1 MKRFTAIL
9 AALLAASCVFSSAV
23 MAIPGETDP
32 ETGYNQYVQDNI
44 RYDALGYAYI
54 DDEDGTRIY
63 YDLNSYGYFVPINNP
78 YDEPSQEP
86 SSEPSVEE
94 PSEEPSSE
102 PSVEESSEEPSTE
115 PSVEESSEE
124 PSSETSVEESSQE
137 PSSEPSVEESS
148 KEPSK
153 QESSKETSKRT
164 DKSEIPLI
172 NYKLDALKMNIALP
186 NDVYAILRSGEQ
198 NEKALEIFKMTA
210 EEAVASLKKSN
221 MYLKA
226 SPEDFAYDI
235 TVTMTQDEDSKTI
248 NNFTELSDKDLI
260 EITNS
265 LTKQKEYTS
274 CTQKKYGDVL
284 YLSLNYHST
293 EDDDDIAGIQN
304 YTVVNGQKIT
314 ITLQTRAKNLSDQQK
329 EILEAVM
336 KSVSFTDIKP
346 PVKADT
352 NEDEIKNMM
361 ILIYT
366 TAGVCIVLFIV
377 LISVLISRSRKKKKL
392 LAEIENNNI
401 AEPKSEKK
409 KSETKNKAEDKT
421 KKKEDKKAEKSD
433 KKQKSKKQDKK
444 KDSKKSE
451 KPKLESKKE
460 ATPIEPKHEKKSEPK
475 TDEKVSETKTEEKP
489 ITDEKAVSAESDYKP
504 EDFSLFDAQP
514 TIEKIEIYN
523 SNDEQTKVN
532 PNLPKAPKYNP
543 PGTLDYITT
552 GVSKTPEQAGIQL
565 TTETF
570 TVPKDKN
577 DIQPIEEETIEPTQV
592 VEDKKPETVESTPV
606 VEDKKPETVEPTPV
620 VKDKKP
626 ETVEPT
632 PVVEDKKLETVE
644 PTPVVEDKKFETA
657 EPVTEQNAHEN
668 KDKSLKSFLGR
679 IKKAVIPEID
689 EDAFEHES
697 TTNSSTE
704 PINDTPKPVIA
715 PAKPIEKPQPIVAP
729 TNPVEKSQPIVA
741 PAKPI
746 EKPQPI
752 VTPAEPVKKAPSAP
766 IKEATTESDISSRY
780 EKLFGKNSS
789 SSENAESFDKTE
801 SRFEKLFGVKNTTEN
816 NENSNDTHTTADNS
830 EVKED
835 SIVFEK
841 PIQNDEENIH
851 NRTPQSTI
859 PSLKTDKETESRFEK
874 LFGKNNPESLSQ
886 SQTKAQ
892 QTTDEINNSEKK

>member
-32 ETGYNQYVQDNI
+32 QTGYNQYVQDNI

-78 YDEPSQEP
+78 YEEPSQEP

-94 PSEEPSSE
+94 PS
-102 PSVEESSEEPSTE
+102 
-115 PSVEESSEE
+115 
-124 PSSETSVEESSQE
+124 QE
-137 PSSEPSVEESS
+137 PSSEPSVVESS
-148 KEPSK
+148 QEPSK
-153 QESSKETSKRT
+153 QESSKETSKRS

-198 NEKALEIFKMTA
+198 NEKALELFKMTA

-265 LTKQKEYTS
+265 LTKQKEYAS

-293 EDDDDIAGIQN
+293 EDGDDIAGIQN

-314 ITLQTRAKNLSDQQK
+314 ITLQTRAKDLSDQQK

-352 NEDEIKNMM
+352 NDDEIKNMM

-377 LISVLISRSRKKKKL
+377 LISVLISRSCKKKKL

-401 AEPKSEKK
+401 SEQKPEKK
-409 KSETKNKAEDKT
+409 NSETKNKAEDKS
-421 KKKEDKKAEKSD
+421 KKKDDKKAEKSD
-433 KKQKSKKQDKK
+433 KKQKPKKQDEK
-444 KDSKKSE
+444 KDSKKPD

-460 ATPIEPKHEKKSEPK
+460 VTSIEPKYEKKSESK
-475 TDEKVSETKTEEKP
+475 TDDKKTETKIE
-489 ITDEKAVSAESDYKP
+489 EKAVSEESAYKFD
-504 EDFSLFDAQP
+504 DFALFDAQP

-523 SNDEQTKVN
+523 SNDEQTKTN

-543 PGTLDYITT
+543 PGTVDYITT

-570 TVPKDKN
+570 TVPKTKN
-577 DIQPIEEETIEPTQV
+577 DIKPIEEETSEKIE
-592 VEDKKPETVESTPV
+592 SAPV
-606 VEDKKPETVEPTPV
+606 VEDKKPEITEPDTH
-620 VKDKKP
+620 D
-626 ETVEPT
+626 T
-632 PVVEDKKLETVE
+632 
-644 PTPVVEDKKFETA
+644 
-657 EPVTEQNAHEN
+657 

-679 IKKAVIPEID
+679 IKKAVVPEID
-689 EDAFEHES
+689 EDAFEHENKINAS
-697 TTNSSTE
+697 TK
-704 PINDTPKPVIA
+704 PIDNTPKPVIA
-715 PAKPIEKPQPIVAP
+715 PAKLVEKPQPIVAP
-729 TNPVEKSQPIVA
+729 VEPVEK
-741 PAKPI
+741 
-746 EKPQPI
+746 PQTI
-752 VTPAEPVKKAPSAP
+752 ANPAEPVKKAPSAP
-766 IKEATTESDISSRY
+766 IKETTTESDIYSRY
-780 EKLFGKNSS
+780 EKLFGKNDS
-789 SSENAESFDKTE
+789 SSENSESLDKTE
-801 SRFEKLFGVKNTTEN
+801 SRFEKLFGVKNSTEN
-816 NENSNDTHTTADNS
+816 NESSDNKQTNANN
-830 EVKED
+830 EPKDD
-835 SIVFEK
+835 SVVFEK
-841 PIQNDEENIH
+841 PIQNDEENVH

-859 PSLKTDKETESRFEK
+859 PALKTESRFEK
-874 LFGKNNPESLSQ
+874 LFGKNDPESLSQ

>member
-32 ETGYNQYVQDNI
+32 QTGYNQYVQDNI

-78 YDEPSQEP
+78 YEEPSQEP

-94 PSEEPSSE
+94 PSPEPSVEEPSQEPSSE
-102 PSVEESSEEPSTE
+102 PSVEEPSQ
-115 PSVEESSEE
+115 E
-124 PSSETSVEESSQE
+124 PSSEPSVEESSQE
-137 PSSEPSVEESS
+137 PSSEPSVVESS
-148 KEPSK
+148 QEPSK
-153 QESSKETSKRT
+153 QESSKETSKRS

-198 NEKALEIFKMTA
+198 NEKALELFKMTA

-293 EDDDDIAGIQN
+293 EDGDDIAGIQN

-314 ITLQTRAKNLSDQQK
+314 ITLQTRAKDLSDQQK

-352 NEDEIKNMM
+352 NDDEIQNMM

-377 LISVLISRSRKKKKL
+377 LISVLISRSCKKKKL

-401 AEPKSEKK
+401 SEQKPEKK
-409 KSETKNKAEDKT
+409 NSETKNKSEDKS
-421 KKKEDKKAEKSD
+421 KKKDGKKAEKSD
-433 KKQKSKKQDKK
+433 KKQKPKKQDKK
-444 KDSKKSE
+444 KDSKKPD

-460 ATPIEPKHEKKSEPK
+460 ATPVEPKYEKNSESK
-475 TDEKVSETKTEEKP
+475 TDDKKTETKIE
-489 ITDEKAVSAESDYKP
+489 EKAVSEESAYKFD
-504 EDFSLFDAQP
+504 DFALFDAQP

-523 SNDEQTKVN
+523 SNDEKTKVN

-543 PGTLDYITT
+543 PGTVDYITT

-570 TVPKDKN
+570 TVPKTKN
-577 DIQPIEEETIEPTQV
+577 DIKPIEEETSEKIESAPV
-592 VEDKKPETVESTPV
+592 VEDKKAETAPV
-606 VEDKKPETVEPTPV
+606 VEDKKPEITEPDTH
-620 VKDKKP
+620 D
-626 ETVEPT
+626 T
-632 PVVEDKKLETVE
+632 
-644 PTPVVEDKKFETA
+644 
-657 EPVTEQNAHEN
+657 

-679 IKKAVIPEID
+679 IKKAVVPEID
-689 EDAFEHES
+689 EDAFEHENTINAS
-697 TTNSSTE
+697 TK
-704 PINDTPKPVIA
+704 PIDNTSKPVIA
-715 PAKPIEKPQPIVAP
+715 PAKLVEKPQPIVAP
-729 TNPVEKSQPIVA
+729 VEPV
-741 PAKPI
+741 

-752 VTPAEPVKKAPSAP
+752 ANPAEPVKKAPSAP
-766 IKEATTESDISSRY
+766 IKETTTESDIYSRY
-780 EKLFGKNSS
+780 EKLFGKNDS
-789 SSENAESFDKTE
+789 SSENSESLDKTE
-801 SRFEKLFGVKNTTEN
+801 SRFEKLFGVKNSTEN
-816 NENSNDTHTTADNS
+816 NESTDNKQTNANNES
-830 EVKED
+830 KDD
-835 SIVFEK
+835 SVVFEK
-841 PIQNDEENIH
+841 PIQNDEENVH

-859 PSLKTDKETESRFEK
+859 PALKTESRFEK
-874 LFGKNNPESLSQ
+874 LFGKNDPESLSQ

>member
-32 ETGYNQYVQDNI
+32 QTGYNQYVQDNI

-78 YDEPSQEP
+78 YEEPSQEP
-86 SSEPSVEE
+86 SSEP
-94 PSEEPSSE
+94 
-102 PSVEESSEEPSTE
+102 
-115 PSVEESSEE
+115 
-124 PSSETSVEESSQE
+124 SVEESSQE
-137 PSSEPSVEESS
+137 PSSEPSVVESS
-148 KEPSK
+148 QEPSK
-153 QESSKETSKRT
+153 QESSKETSKRS

-198 NEKALEIFKMTA
+198 NEKALELFKMTA

-293 EDDDDIAGIQN
+293 EDGDDIAGIQN

-314 ITLQTRAKNLSDQQK
+314 ITLQTRAKDLSDQQK

-377 LISVLISRSRKKKKL
+377 LISVLISRSCKKKKL

-401 AEPKSEKK
+401 SEQKPEKK
-409 KSETKNKAEDKT
+409 NSETKNKAEDKS
-421 KKKEDKKAEKSD
+421 KKKDGKKAEKSD
-433 KKQKSKKQDKK
+433 KKQKPKKQDKK
-444 KDSKKSE
+444 KDSKKPD
-451 KPKLESKKE
+451 KPKLESKKDV
-460 ATPIEPKHEKKSEPK
+460 TSIEPKYEKNSESK
-475 TDEKVSETKTEEKP
+475 TDDKKTETKIK
-489 ITDEKAVSAESDYKP
+489 EKAVSEESAYKFD
-504 EDFSLFDAQP
+504 DFALFDAQP

-543 PGTLDYITT
+543 PGTVDYITT

-570 TVPKDKN
+570 TVPKTKN
-577 DIQPIEEETIEPTQV
+577 DIKPIEEETSEKIESAPV
-592 VEDKKPETVESTPV
+592 VEDKKAETIESAPV
-606 VEDKKPETVEPTPV
+606 VEDKKPEITEPDTH
-620 VKDKKP
+620 D
-626 ETVEPT
+626 T
-632 PVVEDKKLETVE
+632 
-644 PTPVVEDKKFETA
+644 
-657 EPVTEQNAHEN
+657 

-679 IKKAVIPEID
+679 IRKAVVPEID
-689 EDAFEHES
+689 EDAFEHENTINAS
-697 TTNSSTE
+697 TK
-704 PINDTPKPVIA
+704 PIDNTPKPVIA
-715 PAKPIEKPQPIVAP
+715 PAKLVEKPQPIVAP
-729 TNPVEKSQPIVA
+729 VEPV
-741 PAKPI
+741 
-746 EKPQPI
+746 EKPQP
-752 VTPAEPVKKAPSAP
+752 TANPAEPVKKAPSAP
-766 IKEATTESDISSRY
+766 IKETTTESDISSRY
-780 EKLFGKNSS
+780 EKLFGKNDS
-789 SSENAESFDKTE
+789 SSENSESLDKTE
-801 SRFEKLFGVKNTTEN
+801 SRFEKLFGVKNSTEN
-816 NENSNDTHTTADNS
+816 NENSDNKQTNANNES
-830 EVKED
+830 KDD
-835 SIVFEK
+835 SVVFEK
-841 PIQNDEENIH
+841 PIQNDEENVH

-859 PSLKTDKETESRFEK
+859 PALKTESRFEK
-874 LFGKNNPESLSQ
+874 LFGKNDPESLSQ

>member
-32 ETGYNQYVQDNI
+32 QTGYNQYVQDNI

-78 YDEPSQEP
+78 YEEPSQEP

-94 PSEEPSSE
+94 PS
-102 PSVEESSEEPSTE
+102 
-115 PSVEESSEE
+115 
-124 PSSETSVEESSQE
+124 Q
-137 PSSEPSVEESS
+137 
-148 KEPSK
+148 EPSK
-153 QESSKETSKRT
+153 QESSKETSKRS

-198 NEKALEIFKMTA
+198 NEKALELFKMTA

-293 EDDDDIAGIQN
+293 EDGDDIAGIQN

-314 ITLQTRAKNLSDQQK
+314 ITLQTRAKDLSDQQK

-401 AEPKSEKK
+401 SEQKPEKK
-409 KSETKNKAEDKT
+409 NSETKNKAEDKS
-421 KKKEDKKAEKSD
+421 KKKDGKKAEKSD
-433 KKQKSKKQDKK
+433 KKQKPKKQDKK
-444 KDSKKSE
+444 KDSKKPD

-460 ATPIEPKHEKKSEPK
+460 ATPVEPKYEKNSESK
-475 TDEKVSETKTEEKP
+475 TDDKKTETKIE
-489 ITDEKAVSAESDYKP
+489 EKAVSEESAYKFD
-504 EDFSLFDAQP
+504 DFALFDAQP

-543 PGTLDYITT
+543 PGTVDYITT

-570 TVPKDKN
+570 TVPKTKN
-577 DIQPIEEETIEPTQV
+577 DIKPIEEETSEKIESAPV
-592 VEDKKPETVESTPV
+592 VEDKKAENIESAPV
-606 VEDKKPETVEPTPV
+606 VEDKKPEITEPDTH
-620 VKDKKP
+620 D
-626 ETVEPT
+626 T
-632 PVVEDKKLETVE
+632 
-644 PTPVVEDKKFETA
+644 
-657 EPVTEQNAHEN
+657 

-679 IKKAVIPEID
+679 IKKAVVPEID
-689 EDAFEHES
+689 EDAFEHENTINAS
-697 TTNSSTE
+697 TK
-704 PINDTPKPVIA
+704 PIDNTPKPVIA
-715 PAKPIEKPQPIVAP
+715 PAKLVEKPQPIVAP
-729 TNPVEKSQPIVA
+729 VEPV
-741 PAKPI
+741 
-746 EKPQPI
+746 EKPQP
-752 VTPAEPVKKAPSAP
+752 TANPAEPVKKAPSAP
-766 IKEATTESDISSRY
+766 IKETTTESDISSRY
-780 EKLFGKNSS
+780 EKLFGKNDS
-789 SSENAESFDKTE
+789 SSENSESLDKTE
-801 SRFEKLFGVKNTTEN
+801 SRFEKLFGVKNSTEN
-816 NENSNDTHTTADNS
+816 NENSDNKQTNANNES
-830 EVKED
+830 KDD
-835 SIVFEK
+835 SVVFEK
-841 PIQNDEENIH
+841 PIQNDEENVH

-859 PSLKTDKETESRFEK
+859 PALKTESRFEK
-874 LFGKNNPESLSQ
+874 LFGKNDPESLSQ

>member
-1 MKRFTAIL
+1 MSKRAYELKTEVIVMKRFTAIL

-32 ETGYNQYVQDNI
+32 QTGYNQYVQDNI

-78 YDEPSQEP
+78 YEEPSQEP

-94 PSEEPSSE
+94 PSQEPSPEPSVEEPSQEPSPEPSVEEPSQEPSSE
-102 PSVEESSEEPSTE
+102 P
-115 PSVEESSEE
+115 
-124 PSSETSVEESSQE
+124 SVEESSQE
-137 PSSEPSVEESS
+137 PSSEPSVVESS
-148 KEPSK
+148 QEPSK
-153 QESSKETSKRT
+153 QESSKETSKRS

-198 NEKALEIFKMTA
+198 NEKALELFKMTA

-226 SPEDFAYDI
+226 SSEDFAYDI

-265 LTKQKEYTS
+265 LTKQKEYAS

-293 EDDDDIAGIQN
+293 EDGDDIAGIQN

-314 ITLQTRAKNLSDQQK
+314 ITLQTRAKDLSDQQK

-352 NEDEIKNMM
+352 NDDEIKNMM

-377 LISVLISRSRKKKKL
+377 LISVLISRSCKKKKL

-401 AEPKSEKK
+401 SEQKPEKK
-409 KSETKNKAEDKT
+409 NSETKNKSEDKS
-421 KKKEDKKAEKSD
+421 KKKDDKKAEKSD
-433 KKQKSKKQDKK
+433 KKQKPKKQDEK
-444 KDSKKSE
+444 KDSKKPD

-460 ATPIEPKHEKKSEPK
+460 VTSIEPKYEKKSESK
-475 TDEKVSETKTEEKP
+475 TDDKKTETKIE
-489 ITDEKAVSAESDYKP
+489 EKAVSEESAYKFD
-504 EDFSLFDAQP
+504 DFALFDAQP

-543 PGTLDYITT
+543 PGTVDYITT

-570 TVPKDKN
+570 TVPKTKN
-577 DIQPIEEETIEPTQV
+577 DIKPIEEETSEKIE
-592 VEDKKPETVESTPV
+592 SAPV
-606 VEDKKPETVEPTPV
+606 VEDKKAETIESA
-620 VKDKKP
+620 
-626 ETVEPT
+626 
-632 PVVEDKKLETVE
+632 PVVEDKKAEITE
-644 PTPVVEDKKFETA
+644 PDTHDT
-657 EPVTEQNAHEN
+657 

-679 IKKAVIPEID
+679 IKKAVVPEID
-689 EDAFEHES
+689 EDAFEHENKINAS
-697 TTNSSTE
+697 TK
-704 PINDTPKPVIA
+704 PIDNTPKPVIA
-715 PAKPIEKPQPIVAP
+715 PAKLVEKPQPIVAP
-729 TNPVEKSQPIVA
+729 VEPVEK
-741 PAKPI
+741 
-746 EKPQPI
+746 PQ
-752 VTPAEPVKKAPSAP
+752 TTANPAEPVKKAPSAP
-766 IKEATTESDISSRY
+766 IKETTTESDIYSRY
-780 EKLFGKNSS
+780 EKLFGKNDS
-789 SSENAESFDKTE
+789 SSENSESLDKTE
-801 SRFEKLFGVKNTTEN
+801 SRFEKLFGVKNSTEN
-816 NENSNDTHTTADNS
+816 NESSDNKQTNANN
-830 EVKED
+830 EQKDD
-835 SIVFEK
+835 SVVFEK
-841 PIQNDEENIH
+841 PIQNDEENVH

-859 PSLKTDKETESRFEK
+859 PALKTESRFEK
-874 LFGKNNPESLSQ
+874 LFGKNDPESLSQ

>member
-1 MKRFTAIL
+1 MSKRAYELKTEVIVMKRFTAIL

-32 ETGYNQYVQDNI
+32 QTGYNQYVQDNI

-78 YDEPSQEP
+78 YEEPSQEP
-86 SSEPSVEE
+86 SSEP
-94 PSEEPSSE
+94 
-102 PSVEESSEEPSTE
+102 
-115 PSVEESSEE
+115 
-124 PSSETSVEESSQE
+124 SVEESSQE
-137 PSSEPSVEESS
+137 PSSEPSVVESS
-148 KEPSK
+148 QEPSK
-153 QESSKETSKRT
+153 QESSKETSKRS

-198 NEKALEIFKMTA
+198 NEKALELFKMTA

-293 EDDDDIAGIQN
+293 EDGDDIAGIQN

-314 ITLQTRAKNLSDQQK
+314 ITLQTRAKDLSDQQK

-377 LISVLISRSRKKKKL
+377 LISVLISRSCKKKKL

-401 AEPKSEKK
+401 SEQKPEKK
-409 KSETKNKAEDKT
+409 NSETKNKAEDKS
-421 KKKEDKKAEKSD
+421 KKKDGKKAEKSD
-433 KKQKSKKQDKK
+433 KKQKPKKQDKK
-444 KDSKKSE
+444 KDSKKPD
-451 KPKLESKKE
+451 KPKLESKKDV
-460 ATPIEPKHEKKSEPK
+460 TSIEPKYEKNSESK
-475 TDEKVSETKTEEKP
+475 TDDKKTETKIE
-489 ITDEKAVSAESDYKP
+489 EKAVSEESAYKFD
-504 EDFSLFDAQP
+504 DFALFDAQP

-543 PGTLDYITT
+543 PGTVDYITT

-570 TVPKDKN
+570 TVPKTKN
-577 DIQPIEEETIEPTQV
+577 DIKPIEEETSEKIESAPV
-592 VEDKKPETVESTPV
+592 VEDKKAETIESAPV
-606 VEDKKPETVEPTPV
+606 VEDKKPEITEPDTH
-620 VKDKKP
+620 D
-626 ETVEPT
+626 T
-632 PVVEDKKLETVE
+632 
-644 PTPVVEDKKFETA
+644 
-657 EPVTEQNAHEN
+657 

-679 IKKAVIPEID
+679 IRKAVVPEID
-689 EDAFEHES
+689 EDAFEHENTINAS
-697 TTNSSTE
+697 TK
-704 PINDTPKPVIA
+704 PIDNTPKPVIA
-715 PAKPIEKPQPIVAP
+715 PAKLVEKPQPIVAP
-729 TNPVEKSQPIVA
+729 VEPV
-741 PAKPI
+741 
-746 EKPQPI
+746 EKPQP
-752 VTPAEPVKKAPSAP
+752 TANPAEPVKKAPSAP
-766 IKEATTESDISSRY
+766 IKETTTESDISSRY
-780 EKLFGKNSS
+780 EKLFGKNDS
-789 SSENAESFDKTE
+789 SSENSESLDKTE
-801 SRFEKLFGVKNTTEN
+801 SRFEKLFGVKNSTEN
-816 NENSNDTHTTADNS
+816 NENSDNKQTNANNES
-830 EVKED
+830 KDD
-835 SIVFEK
+835 SVVFEK
-841 PIQNDEENIH
+841 PIQNDEENVH

-859 PSLKTDKETESRFEK
+859 PALKTESRFEK
-874 LFGKNNPESLSQ
+874 LFGKNDPESLSQ

>member
-32 ETGYNQYVQDNI
+32 QTGYNQYVQDNI

-78 YDEPSQEP
+78 YEEPSQEP

-94 PSEEPSSE
+94 PS
-102 PSVEESSEEPSTE
+102 
-115 PSVEESSEE
+115 
-124 PSSETSVEESSQE
+124 QE
-137 PSSEPSVEESS
+137 PSSEPSVEEPSQEPSPEPSVEEPSQEPSAEPSVVESS
-148 KEPSK
+148 QEPSK
-153 QESSKETSKRT
+153 QESSKETSKRS

-198 NEKALEIFKMTA
+198 NEKALELFKMTA

-293 EDDDDIAGIQN
+293 EDGDDIAGIQN

-314 ITLQTRAKNLSDQQK
+314 ITLQTRAKDLSDQQK

-352 NEDEIKNMM
+352 NDDEIQNMM

-366 TAGVCIVLFIV
+366 TAGVCILLFIV
-377 LISVLISRSRKKKKL
+377 LISVLISRSHKKKKL

-401 AEPKSEKK
+401 SEQKPEKK
-409 KSETKNKAEDKT
+409 NSETKNKAEDKS
-421 KKKEDKKAEKSD
+421 KKKDDKKAEKSD

-444 KDSKKSE
+444 KDSKKSD

-460 ATPIEPKHEKKSEPK
+460 VTSIEPKYEKKSESK
-475 TDEKVSETKTEEKP
+475 TDDKKTETKIEEKP
-489 ITDEKAVSAESDYKP
+489 ITDEKAVSEESAYKFD
-504 EDFSLFDAQP
+504 DFALFDAQP

-523 SNDEQTKVN
+523 SNDEQTKTN
-532 PNLPKAPKYNP
+532 PDLPKAPKYNP
-543 PGTLDYITT
+543 PGTVDYITT

-570 TVPKDKN
+570 TVPKTKN
-577 DIQPIEEETIEPTQV
+577 DIKPIKEEISENIEP
-592 VEDKKPETVESTPV
+592 TPV
-606 VEDKKPETVEPTPV
+606 VEDKKPETVEPAPIIEG
-620 VKDKKP
+620 KKP

-632 PVVEDKKLETVE
+632 PVVEDKK
-644 PTPVVEDKKFETA
+644 A
-657 EPVTEQNAHEN
+657 EITESDTHDT

-689 EDAFEHES
+689 EDAFEHE
-697 TTNSSTE
+697 TTNNASTE
-704 PINDTPKPVIA
+704 PINDAPKPVIA
-715 PAKPIEKPQPIVAP
+715 PAKPIEKPQPVVTP
-729 TNPVEKSQPIVA
+729 VKPVEKPQPTVA
-741 PAKPI
+741 PVEPV

-752 VTPAEPVKKAPSAP
+752 ANPAEPVKKAPSAP
-766 IKEATTESDISSRY
+766 IKETTTESDISSRY
-780 EKLFGKNSS
+780 EKLFGKNDS
-789 SSENAESFDKTE
+789 SSENTESLDKTE
-801 SRFEKLFGVKNTTEN
+801 SRFEKLFGVKNSTEN
-816 NENSNDTHTTADNS
+816 NESSNNTQANADNNES
-830 EVKED
+830 KDD

-859 PSLKTDKETESRFEK
+859 PSLKTESRFEK
-874 LFGKNNPESLSQ
+874 LFGKNDPESLSQ

>member
-32 ETGYNQYVQDNI
+32 QTGYNQYVQDNI

-78 YDEPSQEP
+78 YEEPSQEP

-94 PSEEPSSE
+94 PSQEPSSE
-102 PSVEESSEEPSTE
+102 PSVEEP
-115 PSVEESSEE
+115 
-124 PSSETSVEESSQE
+124 SQE
-137 PSSEPSVEESS
+137 PSSEPSVEEPSQEPSS
-148 KEPSK
+148 EPSVVESSQEPSK
-153 QESSKETSKRT
+153 QESSKETSKRS

-198 NEKALEIFKMTA
+198 NEKALELFKMTA

-293 EDDDDIAGIQN
+293 EDGDDIAGIQN

-314 ITLQTRAKNLSDQQK
+314 ITLQTRAKDLSDQQK

-377 LISVLISRSRKKKKL
+377 LISVLISRSCKKKKL

-401 AEPKSEKK
+401 SEQKPEKK
-409 KSETKNKAEDKT
+409 NSETKNKAEDKS
-421 KKKEDKKAEKSD
+421 KKKDGKKAEKSD
-433 KKQKSKKQDKK
+433 KKQKPKKQDKK
-444 KDSKKSE
+444 KDSKKPD
-451 KPKLESKKE
+451 KPKLESKKDV
-460 ATPIEPKHEKKSEPK
+460 TSIEPKYEKNSESK
-475 TDEKVSETKTEEKP
+475 TDDKKTETKIE
-489 ITDEKAVSAESDYKP
+489 EKAVSEESAYKFD
-504 EDFSLFDAQP
+504 DFALFDAQP

-543 PGTLDYITT
+543 PGTVDYITT

-570 TVPKDKN
+570 TVPKTKN
-577 DIQPIEEETIEPTQV
+577 DIKPIEEETSEKIESAPV
-592 VEDKKPETVESTPV
+592 VEDKKAETIESAPV
-606 VEDKKPETVEPTPV
+606 VEDKKPEITEPDTH
-620 VKDKKP
+620 D
-626 ETVEPT
+626 T
-632 PVVEDKKLETVE
+632 
-644 PTPVVEDKKFETA
+644 
-657 EPVTEQNAHEN
+657 

-679 IKKAVIPEID
+679 IKKAVVPEID
-689 EDAFEHES
+689 EDAFEHENTINAS
-697 TTNSSTE
+697 TK
-704 PINDTPKPVIA
+704 PIDNTPKPVIA
-715 PAKPIEKPQPIVAP
+715 PAKLVEKPQPIVAP
-729 TNPVEKSQPIVA
+729 VEPV
-741 PAKPI
+741 
-746 EKPQPI
+746 EKPQP
-752 VTPAEPVKKAPSAP
+752 TANPAEPVKKAPSAP
-766 IKEATTESDISSRY
+766 IKETTTESDISSRY
-780 EKLFGKNSS
+780 EKLFGKNDS
-789 SSENAESFDKTE
+789 SSENSESLDKTE
-801 SRFEKLFGVKNTTEN
+801 SRFEKLFGVKNSTEN
-816 NENSNDTHTTADNS
+816 NENSDNKQTNANNES
-830 EVKED
+830 KDD
-835 SIVFEK
+835 SVVFEK
-841 PIQNDEENIH
+841 PIQNDEENVH

-859 PSLKTDKETESRFEK
+859 PALKTESRFEK
-874 LFGKNNPESLSQ
+874 LFGKNDPESLSQ

>member
-32 ETGYNQYVQDNI
+32 QTGYNQYVQDNI

-78 YDEPSQEP
+78 YEEPSQEP

-94 PSEEPSSE
+94 PSQEPSSE
-102 PSVEESSEEPSTE
+102 PSVEEPSQ
-115 PSVEESSEE
+115 E
-124 PSSETSVEESSQE
+124 PSSEPSVEESSQE
-137 PSSEPSVEESS
+137 PSSEPSVVESS
-148 KEPSK
+148 QEPSK
-153 QESSKETSKRT
+153 QESSKETSKRS

-198 NEKALEIFKMTA
+198 NEKALELFKMTA

-293 EDDDDIAGIQN
+293 EDGDDIAGIQN

-314 ITLQTRAKNLSDQQK
+314 ITLQTRAKDLSDQQK

-352 NEDEIKNMM
+352 NDDEIKNMM

-366 TAGVCIVLFIV
+366 TAGVCILLFIV

-401 AEPKSEKK
+401 SEQKPEKK
-409 KSETKNKAEDKT
+409 NSETKNKSEDKS
-421 KKKEDKKAEKSD
+421 KKKDGKKAEKSD
-433 KKQKSKKQDKK
+433 KKQKPKKQDKK
-444 KDSKKSE
+444 KDSKKPD

-460 ATPIEPKHEKKSEPK
+460 ATPVEPKYEKNSESK
-475 TDEKVSETKTEEKP
+475 TDDKKTETKIE
-489 ITDEKAVSAESDYKP
+489 EKAVSEESAYKFD
-504 EDFSLFDAQP
+504 DFALFDAQP

-523 SNDEQTKVN
+523 SNDEQTKTN

-543 PGTLDYITT
+543 PGTVDYITT

-570 TVPKDKN
+570 TVPKTKN
-577 DIQPIEEETIEPTQV
+577 DIKPIEEETSEKIESAPV
-592 VEDKKPETVESTPV
+592 VEDKKAETAPV
-606 VEDKKPETVEPTPV
+606 VEDKKPEITEPDTH
-620 VKDKKP
+620 D
-626 ETVEPT
+626 T
-632 PVVEDKKLETVE
+632 
-644 PTPVVEDKKFETA
+644 
-657 EPVTEQNAHEN
+657 

-679 IKKAVIPEID
+679 IKKAVVPEID
-689 EDAFEHES
+689 EDAFEHENTINAS
-697 TTNSSTE
+697 TK
-704 PINDTPKPVIA
+704 PIDNTPKPVIA
-715 PAKPIEKPQPIVAP
+715 SAKLVEKPQPIVAP
-729 TNPVEKSQPIVA
+729 VEPV
-741 PAKPI
+741 
-746 EKPQPI
+746 EKPQP
-752 VTPAEPVKKAPSAP
+752 TANPAEPVKKAPSAP
-766 IKEATTESDISSRY
+766 IKETTTESDISSRY
-780 EKLFGKNSS
+780 EKLFGKNDL
-789 SSENAESFDKTE
+789 SSENSESLDKTE
-801 SRFEKLFGVKNTTEN
+801 SRFEKLFGVKNSTEN
-816 NENSNDTHTTADNS
+816 NESSDNKQTNANNEPKDGS
-830 EVKED
+830 V
-835 SIVFEK
+835 VFEK
-841 PIQNDEENIH
+841 PIQNDEENVH

-859 PSLKTDKETESRFEK
+859 PALKTESRFEK
-874 LFGKNNPESLSQ
+874 LFGKNDPESLSQ

>member
-32 ETGYNQYVQDNI
+32 QTGYNQYVQDNI

-78 YDEPSQEP
+78 YEEPSQEP
-86 SSEPSVEE
+86 SSEP
-94 PSEEPSSE
+94 
-102 PSVEESSEEPSTE
+102 
-115 PSVEESSEE
+115 
-124 PSSETSVEESSQE
+124 SVEESSQE
-137 PSSEPSVEESS
+137 PSSEPSVVESS
-148 KEPSK
+148 QEPSK
-153 QESSKETSKRT
+153 QESSKETSKRS

-198 NEKALEIFKMTA
+198 NEKALELFKMTA

-293 EDDDDIAGIQN
+293 EDGDDIAGIQN

-314 ITLQTRAKNLSDQQK
+314 ITLQTRAKDLSDQQK

-352 NEDEIKNMM
+352 NDDEIKNMM

-377 LISVLISRSRKKKKL
+377 LISVLISRSCKKKKL

-401 AEPKSEKK
+401 SEQKPEKK
-409 KSETKNKAEDKT
+409 NSETKNKAEDKS
-421 KKKEDKKAEKSD
+421 KKKDGKKAEKSD
-433 KKQKSKKQDKK
+433 KKQKPKKQDEK
-444 KDSKKSE
+444 KDSKKPD

-460 ATPIEPKHEKKSEPK
+460 VTSIEPKYEKNSESK
-475 TDEKVSETKTEEKP
+475 TDDKKTETKIE
-489 ITDEKAVSAESDYKP
+489 EKAVSEESAYKFD
-504 EDFSLFDAQP
+504 DFALFDAQP

-523 SNDEQTKVN
+523 SNDEQTKTN

-543 PGTLDYITT
+543 PGTVDYITT

-570 TVPKDKN
+570 TVPKTKN
-577 DIQPIEEETIEPTQV
+577 DIKPIEEETSEKIESAPV
-592 VEDKKPETVESTPV
+592 VEDKKAETIESAPV
-606 VEDKKPETVEPTPV
+606 VEDKKPEITEPDTH
-620 VKDKKP
+620 D
-626 ETVEPT
+626 T
-632 PVVEDKKLETVE
+632 
-644 PTPVVEDKKFETA
+644 
-657 EPVTEQNAHEN
+657 

-679 IKKAVIPEID
+679 IKKAVVPEID
-689 EDAFEHES
+689 EDAFEHENTINAS
-697 TTNSSTE
+697 TK
-704 PINDTPKPVIA
+704 PIDNTPKPVIA
-715 PAKPIEKPQPIVAP
+715 PAKLVEKPQPIVAP
-729 TNPVEKSQPIVA
+729 VEPV
-741 PAKPI
+741 

-752 VTPAEPVKKAPSAP
+752 ANPAEPVKKAPSAP
-766 IKEATTESDISSRY
+766 IKETTTESDIYSRY
-780 EKLFGKNSS
+780 EKLFGKNDS
-789 SSENAESFDKTE
+789 SSENSESLDKTE
-801 SRFEKLFGVKNTTEN
+801 SRFEKLFGVKNSTEN
-816 NENSNDTHTTADNS
+816 DESSDNKQTNANNEPKD
-830 EVKED
+830 D
-835 SIVFEK
+835 SVVFEK
-841 PIQNDEENIH
+841 PIQNDEENVH

-859 PSLKTDKETESRFEK
+859 PALKTESRFEK
-874 LFGKNNPESLSQ
+874 LFGKNDPESLSQ

>member
-32 ETGYNQYVQDNI
+32 QTGYNQYVQDNI

-78 YDEPSQEP
+78 YEEPSQEP

-94 PSEEPSSE
+94 PSQEPSSE
-102 PSVEESSEEPSTE
+102 PSVEESSQ
-115 PSVEESSEE
+115 E
-124 PSSETSVEESSQE
+124 PSSEPSVVESSQE

-148 KEPSK
+148 QEPSSEPSVVESSQEPSK
-153 QESSKETSKRT
+153 QESSKETSKRS

-198 NEKALEIFKMTA
+198 NEKALELFKMTA

-293 EDDDDIAGIQN
+293 EDGDDIAGIQN

-314 ITLQTRAKNLSDQQK
+314 ITLQTRAKDLSDQQK

-401 AEPKSEKK
+401 SEQKPEKK
-409 KSETKNKAEDKT
+409 NSETKNKAEDKS
-421 KKKEDKKAEKSD
+421 KKKDGKKAEKSD
-433 KKQKSKKQDKK
+433 KKQKPKKQDKK
-444 KDSKKSE
+444 KDSKKPD

-460 ATPIEPKHEKKSEPK
+460 ATPVEPKYEKNSESK
-475 TDEKVSETKTEEKP
+475 TDDKKTETKIE
-489 ITDEKAVSAESDYKP
+489 EKAVSEESAYKFD
-504 EDFSLFDAQP
+504 DFALFDAQP

-543 PGTLDYITT
+543 PGTVDYITT

-570 TVPKDKN
+570 TVPKTKN
-577 DIQPIEEETIEPTQV
+577 DIKPIEEETSEKIE
-592 VEDKKPETVESTPV
+592 SAPV
-606 VEDKKPETVEPTPV
+606 VEDKKPEITEPDTH
-620 VKDKKP
+620 D
-626 ETVEPT
+626 T
-632 PVVEDKKLETVE
+632 
-644 PTPVVEDKKFETA
+644 
-657 EPVTEQNAHEN
+657 

-679 IKKAVIPEID
+679 IKKAVVPEID
-689 EDAFEHES
+689 EDAFEHENTINAS
-697 TTNSSTE
+697 TK
-704 PINDTPKPVIA
+704 PIDNTPKPVIA
-715 PAKPIEKPQPIVAP
+715 PAKLVEKPQPIVAP
-729 TNPVEKSQPIVA
+729 VEPV
-741 PAKPI
+741 
-746 EKPQPI
+746 EKPQP
-752 VTPAEPVKKAPSAP
+752 TANPAEPVKKAPSAP
-766 IKEATTESDISSRY
+766 IKETTTESDISSRY
-780 EKLFGKNSS
+780 EKLFGKNDS
-789 SSENAESFDKTE
+789 SSENSESLDKTE
-801 SRFEKLFGVKNTTEN
+801 SRFEKLFGVKNSTEN
-816 NENSNDTHTTADNS
+816 NESSDNKQTNANN
-830 EVKED
+830 EPKD
-835 SIVFEK
+835 DNIVFEK
-841 PIQNDEENIH
+841 PIQNDEENVH

-859 PSLKTDKETESRFEK
+859 PALKTESRFEK
-874 LFGKNNPESLSQ
+874 LFGKNDPESLSQ

>member
-1 MKRFTAIL
+1 MSKRAYELKTEVIVMKRFTAIL

-32 ETGYNQYVQDNI
+32 QTGYNQYVQDNI

-78 YDEPSQEP
+78 YEEPSQEP
-86 SSEPSVEE
+86 SSEP
-94 PSEEPSSE
+94 
-102 PSVEESSEEPSTE
+102 
-115 PSVEESSEE
+115 
-124 PSSETSVEESSQE
+124 SVEESSQE
-137 PSSEPSVEESS
+137 PSSEPSVVESS
-148 KEPSK
+148 QEPSK
-153 QESSKETSKRT
+153 QESSKETSKRS

-198 NEKALEIFKMTA
+198 NEKALELFKMTA

-293 EDDDDIAGIQN
+293 EDGDDIAGIQN

-314 ITLQTRAKNLSDQQK
+314 ITLQTRAKDLSDQQK

-377 LISVLISRSRKKKKL
+377 LISVLISRSCKKKKL

-401 AEPKSEKK
+401 SEQKPEKK
-409 KSETKNKAEDKT
+409 NSETKNKAEDKS
-421 KKKEDKKAEKSD
+421 KKKDGKKAEKSD
-433 KKQKSKKQDKK
+433 KKQKPKKQDKK
-444 KDSKKSE
+444 KDSKKPD
-451 KPKLESKKE
+451 KPKLESKKDV
-460 ATPIEPKHEKKSEPK
+460 TSIEPKYEKNSESK
-475 TDEKVSETKTEEKP
+475 TDDKKTETKIE
-489 ITDEKAVSAESDYKP
+489 EKAVSEESAYKFD
-504 EDFSLFDAQP
+504 DFALFDAQP

-543 PGTLDYITT
+543 PGTVDYITT

-570 TVPKDKN
+570 TVPKTKN
-577 DIQPIEEETIEPTQV
+577 DIKPIEEETSEKIESAPV
-592 VEDKKPETVESTPV
+592 VEDKKAETIESAPV
-606 VEDKKPETVEPTPV
+606 VEDKKPEITEPDTH
-620 VKDKKP
+620 D
-626 ETVEPT
+626 T
-632 PVVEDKKLETVE
+632 
-644 PTPVVEDKKFETA
+644 
-657 EPVTEQNAHEN
+657 

-679 IKKAVIPEID
+679 IKKAVVPEID
-689 EDAFEHES
+689 EDAFEHENTINAS
-697 TTNSSTE
+697 TK
-704 PINDTPKPVIA
+704 PIDNTPKPVIA
-715 PAKPIEKPQPIVAP
+715 PAKLVEKPQPIVAP
-729 TNPVEKSQPIVA
+729 VEPV
-741 PAKPI
+741 
-746 EKPQPI
+746 EKPQP
-752 VTPAEPVKKAPSAP
+752 TANPAEPVKKAPSAP
-766 IKEATTESDISSRY
+766 IKETTTESDISSRY
-780 EKLFGKNSS
+780 EKLFGKNDS
-789 SSENAESFDKTE
+789 SSENSESLDKTE
-801 SRFEKLFGVKNTTEN
+801 SRFEKLFGVKNSTEN
-816 NENSNDTHTTADNS
+816 NENSDNKQTNANNES
-830 EVKED
+830 KDD
-835 SIVFEK
+835 SVVFEK
-841 PIQNDEENIH
+841 PIQNDEENVH

-859 PSLKTDKETESRFEK
+859 PALKTESRFEK
-874 LFGKNNPESLSQ
+874 LFGKNDPESLSQ

>member
-32 ETGYNQYVQDNI
+32 QTGYNQYVQDNI

-78 YDEPSQEP
+78 YEEPSQEP

-94 PSEEPSSE
+94 PSQEPSSE
-102 PSVEESSEEPSTE
+102 P
-115 PSVEESSEE
+115 
-124 PSSETSVEESSQE
+124 SVEESSQE
-137 PSSEPSVEESS
+137 PSSEPSVVESS
-148 KEPSK
+148 QEPSK
-153 QESSKETSKRT
+153 QESSKETSKRS

-198 NEKALEIFKMTA
+198 SEKALELFKMTA

-293 EDDDDIAGIQN
+293 EDGDDIAGIQN

-314 ITLQTRAKNLSDQQK
+314 ITLQTRAKDLSDQQK

-377 LISVLISRSRKKKKL
+377 LISVLISRSCKKKKL

-401 AEPKSEKK
+401 SEQKPEKK
-409 KSETKNKAEDKT
+409 NSETKNKAEDKS
-421 KKKEDKKAEKSD
+421 KKKDGKKAEKSD
-433 KKQKSKKQDKK
+433 KKQKPKKQDKK
-444 KDSKKSE
+444 KDSKKPD

-460 ATPIEPKHEKKSEPK
+460 ATPVEPKYEKNSESK
-475 TDEKVSETKTEEKP
+475 TDDKKTETKIE
-489 ITDEKAVSAESDYKP
+489 EKAVSEESAYKFD
-504 EDFSLFDAQP
+504 DFALFDAQP

-543 PGTLDYITT
+543 PGTVDYITT

-570 TVPKDKN
+570 TVPKTKN
-577 DIQPIEEETIEPTQV
+577 DIKPIEEETSEKIESAPA
-592 VEDKKPETVESTPV
+592 VEDKKPET
-606 VEDKKPETVEPTPV
+606 
-620 VKDKKP
+620 
-626 ETVEPT
+626 
-632 PVVEDKKLETVE
+632 L
-644 PTPVVEDKKFETA
+644 

-679 IKKAVIPEID
+679 IKKAVVPEID
-689 EDAFEHES
+689 EDAFEHENTINAS
-697 TTNSSTE
+697 TK
-704 PINDTPKPVIA
+704 PIDNTPKPVIA
-715 PAKPIEKPQPIVAP
+715 PAKLVEKPQPTVVPVEPVEKPQPIA
-729 TNPVEKSQPIVA
+729 N
-741 PAKPI
+741 
-746 EKPQPI
+746 
-752 VTPAEPVKKAPSAP
+752 PAELVKETPSAP
-766 IKEATTESDISSRY
+766 IKETTTESDISSRY
-780 EKLFGKNSS
+780 EKLFGKNDS
-789 SSENAESFDKTE
+789 SSENSESLDKTE
-801 SRFEKLFGVKNTTEN
+801 SRFEKLFGVKNSTEN
-816 NENSNDTHTTADNS
+816 NESTDNKQTNANNES
-830 EVKED
+830 KDD

-841 PIQNDEENIH
+841 PIQNDEENVH
-851 NRTPQSTI
+851 DRTPQSTI
-859 PSLKTDKETESRFEK
+859 PALKTESRFEK
-874 LFGKNNPESLSQ
+874 LFGKNDPESLSQ

>member
-32 ETGYNQYVQDNI
+32 QTGYNQYVQDNI

-78 YDEPSQEP
+78 YEEPSQEP

-94 PSEEPSSE
+94 PSQEPSSE
-102 PSVEESSEEPSTE
+102 PSVEEPSQEPSPE
-115 PSVEESSEE
+115 PSVEE
-124 PSSETSVEESSQE
+124 PSQE
-137 PSSEPSVEESS
+137 PSSEPSVEEPSQEPSS
-148 KEPSK
+148 EPSVVESSQEPSK
-153 QESSKETSKRT
+153 QESSKETSKRS

-198 NEKALEIFKMTA
+198 NEKALELFKMTA

-265 LTKQKEYTS
+265 LTKQKEYAS

-293 EDDDDIAGIQN
+293 EDGDDIAGIQN

-314 ITLQTRAKNLSDQQK
+314 ITLQTRAKDLSDQQK

-352 NEDEIKNMM
+352 NDDEIKNMM

-377 LISVLISRSRKKKKL
+377 LISVLISRSCKKKKL

-401 AEPKSEKK
+401 SEQKPEKK
-409 KSETKNKAEDKT
+409 NSETKNKTEDKS
-421 KKKEDKKAEKSD
+421 KKKDDKKAEKSD
-433 KKQKSKKQDKK
+433 KKQKPKKQDKK
-444 KDSKKSE
+444 KDSKKPD

-460 ATPIEPKHEKKSEPK
+460 VTSIEPKYEKNSESK
-475 TDEKVSETKTEEKP
+475 TDDKKTETKIE
-489 ITDEKAVSAESDYKP
+489 EKAVSEESAYKFD
-504 EDFSLFDAQP
+504 DFALFDAQP

-523 SNDEQTKVN
+523 SNDEQTKTN

-543 PGTLDYITT
+543 PGTVDYITT

-570 TVPKDKN
+570 TVPKTKN
-577 DIQPIEEETIEPTQV
+577 DIKPIEEETSEKIE
-592 VEDKKPETVESTPV
+592 SAPV
-606 VEDKKPETVEPTPV
+606 VEDKKPEITEPDTH
-620 VKDKKP
+620 D
-626 ETVEPT
+626 T
-632 PVVEDKKLETVE
+632 
-644 PTPVVEDKKFETA
+644 
-657 EPVTEQNAHEN
+657 

-679 IKKAVIPEID
+679 IKKAVVPEID
-689 EDAFEHES
+689 EDAFEHENKINAS
-697 TTNSSTE
+697 TK
-704 PINDTPKPVIA
+704 PIDNTPKPVIA
-715 PAKPIEKPQPIVAP
+715 PAKLVEKPQPIVAP
-729 TNPVEKSQPIVA
+729 VEPV
-741 PAKPI
+741 

-752 VTPAEPVKKAPSAP
+752 ANPAEPVKKAPSAP
-766 IKEATTESDISSRY
+766 IKETTTESDISSRY
-780 EKLFGKNSS
+780 EKLFGKNDS
-789 SSENAESFDKTE
+789 SSENSESLDKTE
-801 SRFEKLFGVKNTTEN
+801 SRFEKLFGVKNSTEN
-816 NENSNDTHTTADNS
+816 NESSDNKQTNANNEPKDGS
-830 EVKED
+830 V
-835 SIVFEK
+835 VFEK
-841 PIQNDEENIH
+841 PIQNDEENVH

-859 PSLKTDKETESRFEK
+859 PALKTESRFEK
-874 LFGKNNPESLSQ
+874 LFGKNDPESLSQ

>member
-32 ETGYNQYVQDNI
+32 QTGYNQYVQDNI

-78 YDEPSQEP
+78 YEEPSQEP

-94 PSEEPSSE
+94 PSQEPSSE
-102 PSVEESSEEPSTE
+102 PSVEEPSQ
-115 PSVEESSEE
+115 E
-124 PSSETSVEESSQE
+124 PSSEPSVEESSQE

-148 KEPSK
+148 QEPSSEPSVVESSQEPSK
-153 QESSKETSKRT
+153 QESSKETSKRS

-198 NEKALEIFKMTA
+198 NEKALELFKMTA

-293 EDDDDIAGIQN
+293 EDGDDIAGIQN

-314 ITLQTRAKNLSDQQK
+314 ITLQTRAKDLSDQQK

-352 NEDEIKNMM
+352 NDDEIKNMM

-366 TAGVCIVLFIV
+366 TAGVCILLFIV
-377 LISVLISRSRKKKKL
+377 LISVLISRSCKKKKL

-401 AEPKSEKK
+401 SEQKPEKK
-409 KSETKNKAEDKT
+409 NSETKNKSEDKS
-421 KKKEDKKAEKSD
+421 KKKDDKKAEKSD
-433 KKQKSKKQDKK
+433 KKQKPKKQDKK
-444 KDSKKSE
+444 KDSKKPD

-460 ATPIEPKHEKKSEPK
+460 VTSIEPKYEKNSESK
-475 TDEKVSETKTEEKP
+475 TDDKKTETKIE
-489 ITDEKAVSAESDYKP
+489 EKAVSEESAYKFD
-504 EDFSLFDAQP
+504 DFALFDAQP

-543 PGTLDYITT
+543 PGTVDYITT

-570 TVPKDKN
+570 TVPKTKN
-577 DIQPIEEETIEPTQV
+577 DIKPIEEETSEKIESAPV
-592 VEDKKPETVESTPV
+592 VEDKKAETIESAPV
-606 VEDKKPETVEPTPV
+606 VEDKKPEITEPDTH
-620 VKDKKP
+620 D
-626 ETVEPT
+626 T
-632 PVVEDKKLETVE
+632 
-644 PTPVVEDKKFETA
+644 
-657 EPVTEQNAHEN
+657 

-679 IKKAVIPEID
+679 IKKAVVPEID
-689 EDAFEHES
+689 EDAFEHENTINAS
-697 TTNSSTE
+697 TK
-704 PINDTPKPVIA
+704 PIDNTPKPVIA
-715 PAKPIEKPQPIVAP
+715 PAKLVEKPQPIVAP
-729 TNPVEKSQPIVA
+729 VEPV
-741 PAKPI
+741 

-752 VTPAEPVKKAPSAP
+752 VAPVEPVEKPQPTANPAEPVKKAPSAP
-766 IKEATTESDISSRY
+766 IKETTTESDISSRY
-780 EKLFGKNSS
+780 EKLFGKNDS
-789 SSENAESFDKTE
+789 SSENSESLDKTE
-801 SRFEKLFGVKNTTEN
+801 SRFEKLFGVKNSTEN
-816 NENSNDTHTTADNS
+816 NESADNKQTNANNES
-830 EVKED
+830 KDD

-841 PIQNDEENIH
+841 PIQNDEENVH

-859 PSLKTDKETESRFEK
+859 PALKTESRFEK
-874 LFGKNNPESLSQ
+874 LFGKNDPESLSQ

>member
-1 MKRFTAIL
+1 MSKRAYELKTEVIVMKRFTAIL

-32 ETGYNQYVQDNI
+32 QTGYNQYVQDNI

-78 YDEPSQEP
+78 YEEPSQEPSSESSVEEPSQEP

-94 PSEEPSSE
+94 PSQEPSSE
-102 PSVEESSEEPSTE
+102 PSVEEPSQ
-115 PSVEESSEE
+115 E
-124 PSSETSVEESSQE
+124 PSSEPSVEESSQE
-137 PSSEPSVEESS
+137 PSSEPSVVESS
-148 KEPSK
+148 QEPSK
-153 QESSKETSKRT
+153 QESSKETSKRS

-198 NEKALEIFKMTA
+198 NEKALELFKMTA

-293 EDDDDIAGIQN
+293 EDGDDIAGIQN

-314 ITLQTRAKNLSDQQK
+314 ITLQTRAKDLSDQQK

-352 NEDEIKNMM
+352 NDDEIKNMM

-401 AEPKSEKK
+401 SEQKPEKK
-409 KSETKNKAEDKT
+409 NSETKNKAEDKS
-421 KKKEDKKAEKSD
+421 KKKDGKKAEKSD
-433 KKQKSKKQDKK
+433 KKQKPKKQDKK
-444 KDSKKSE
+444 KDSKKPD

-460 ATPIEPKHEKKSEPK
+460 ATPVEPKYEKNSESK
-475 TDEKVSETKTEEKP
+475 TDDKKTETKIE
-489 ITDEKAVSAESDYKP
+489 EKAVSEESAYKFD
-504 EDFSLFDAQP
+504 DFALFDAQP

-543 PGTLDYITT
+543 PGTVDYITT

-570 TVPKDKN
+570 TVPKTKN
-577 DIQPIEEETIEPTQV
+577 DIKPIEEETSEKIE
-592 VEDKKPETVESTPV
+592 SAPV
-606 VEDKKPETVEPTPV
+606 VEDKKAENIESA
-620 VKDKKP
+620 
-626 ETVEPT
+626 
-632 PVVEDKKLETVE
+632 PVVEDKE
-644 PTPVVEDKKFETA
+644 
-657 EPVTEQNAHEN
+657 HEN
-668 KDKSLKSFLGR
+668 TINASTK
-679 IKKAVIPEID
+679 PID
-689 EDAFEHES
+689 
-697 TTNSSTE
+697 N
-704 PINDTPKPVIA
+704 TPKPVIA
-715 PAKPIEKPQPIVAP
+715 PAKLVEKPQPIVAP
-729 TNPVEKSQPIVA
+729 VEPV
-741 PAKPI
+741 
-746 EKPQPI
+746 EKPQP
-752 VTPAEPVKKAPSAP
+752 TANPAEPVKKAPSAP
-766 IKEATTESDISSRY
+766 IKETTTESDISSRY
-780 EKLFGKNSS
+780 EKLFGKNDS
-789 SSENAESFDKTE
+789 SSENSESLDKTE
-801 SRFEKLFGVKNTTEN
+801 SRFEKLFGVKNSTEN
-816 NENSNDTHTTADNS
+816 NESSDNKQTNANNEPKDGS
-830 EVKED
+830 V
-835 SIVFEK
+835 VFEK
-841 PIQNDEENIH
+841 PIQNDEENVH

-859 PSLKTDKETESRFEK
+859 PALKTESRFEK
-874 LFGKNNPESLSQ
+874 LFGKNDPESLSQ

>member
-32 ETGYNQYVQDNI
+32 QTGYNQYVQDNI

-78 YDEPSQEP
+78 YEEPSQEP
-86 SSEPSVEE
+86 SSEPSV
-94 PSEEPSSE
+94 
-102 PSVEESSEEPSTE
+102 V
-115 PSVEESSEE
+115 
-124 PSSETSVEESSQE
+124 ESSQ
-137 PSSEPSVEESS
+137 
-148 KEPSK
+148 EPSK
-153 QESSKETSKRT
+153 QESSKETSKRS

-198 NEKALEIFKMTA
+198 NEKALELFKMTA

-265 LTKQKEYTS
+265 LTKQKEYAS

-293 EDDDDIAGIQN
+293 EDGDDIAGIQN

-314 ITLQTRAKNLSDQQK
+314 ITLQTRAKDLSDQQK

-352 NEDEIKNMM
+352 NDDEIKNMM

-377 LISVLISRSRKKKKL
+377 LISVLISRSCKKKKL

-401 AEPKSEKK
+401 SEQKPEKK
-409 KSETKNKAEDKT
+409 NSETKNKAEDKS
-421 KKKEDKKAEKSD
+421 KKKDDKKAEKSD
-433 KKQKSKKQDKK
+433 KKQKPKKQDEK
-444 KDSKKSE
+444 KDSKKPD

-460 ATPIEPKHEKKSEPK
+460 VTSIEPKYEKNSESK
-475 TDEKVSETKTEEKP
+475 TDDKKTETKIE
-489 ITDEKAVSAESDYKP
+489 EKAVSEESAYKFD
-504 EDFSLFDAQP
+504 DFALFDAQP

-543 PGTLDYITT
+543 PGTVDYITT

-570 TVPKDKN
+570 TVPKTKN
-577 DIQPIEEETIEPTQV
+577 DIKPIEEETSEKIESAPV
-592 VEDKKPETVESTPV
+592 VEDKKAETIESAPV
-606 VEDKKPETVEPTPV
+606 VEDKKPEITEPDTH
-620 VKDKKP
+620 D
-626 ETVEPT
+626 T
-632 PVVEDKKLETVE
+632 
-644 PTPVVEDKKFETA
+644 
-657 EPVTEQNAHEN
+657 

-679 IKKAVIPEID
+679 IKKAVVPEID
-689 EDAFEHES
+689 EDAFEHENKINAS
-697 TTNSSTE
+697 TK
-704 PINDTPKPVIA
+704 PIDNTPKPVIA
-715 PAKPIEKPQPIVAP
+715 PAKLVEKPQPIVAP
-729 TNPVEKSQPIVA
+729 VEPV
-741 PAKPI
+741 

-752 VTPAEPVKKAPSAP
+752 ANPAEPVKKAPSAP
-766 IKEATTESDISSRY
+766 IKETTTESDIYSRY
-780 EKLFGKNSS
+780 EKLFGKNDS
-789 SSENAESFDKTE
+789 SSENSESLDKTE
-801 SRFEKLFGVKNTTEN
+801 SRFEKLFGVKNSTEN
-816 NENSNDTHTTADNS
+816 NESSDNKQTNANN
-830 EVKED
+830 EPKDD
-835 SIVFEK
+835 SVVFEK
-841 PIQNDEENIH
+841 PIQNDEENVH

-859 PSLKTDKETESRFEK
+859 PALKTESRFEK
-874 LFGKNNPESLSQ
+874 LFGKNDPESLSQ

>member
-32 ETGYNQYVQDNI
+32 QTGYNQYVQDNI

-78 YDEPSQEP
+78 YEEPSQEP

-94 PSEEPSSE
+94 PS
-102 PSVEESSEEPSTE
+102 
-115 PSVEESSEE
+115 
-124 PSSETSVEESSQE
+124 QE
-137 PSSEPSVEESS
+137 PSSEPSVEEPSQEPRSEPSVVESS
-148 KEPSK
+148 QEPSK
-153 QESSKETSKRT
+153 QESSKETSKRS

-198 NEKALEIFKMTA
+198 NEKALELFKMTA

-293 EDDDDIAGIQN
+293 EDGDDIAGIQN

-314 ITLQTRAKNLSDQQK
+314 ITLQTRAKDLSDQQK

-401 AEPKSEKK
+401 SEQKPEKK
-409 KSETKNKAEDKT
+409 NSETKNKAEDKS
-421 KKKEDKKAEKSD
+421 KKKDGKKAEKSD
-433 KKQKSKKQDKK
+433 KKQKPKKQDKK
-444 KDSKKSE
+444 KDSKKPD
-451 KPKLESKKE
+451 KPKLESKKDV
-460 ATPIEPKHEKKSEPK
+460 TSIEPKYEKNSESK
-475 TDEKVSETKTEEKP
+475 TDDKKTETKIE
-489 ITDEKAVSAESDYKP
+489 EKAVSEESAYKFD
-504 EDFSLFDAQP
+504 DFALFDAQP

-543 PGTLDYITT
+543 PGTVDYITT

-570 TVPKDKN
+570 TVPKTKN
-577 DIQPIEEETIEPTQV
+577 DIKPIEEETSEKIE
-592 VEDKKPETVESTPV
+592 SAPV
-606 VEDKKPETVEPTPV
+606 VEDKKPEITEPDTH
-620 VKDKKP
+620 D
-626 ETVEPT
+626 T
-632 PVVEDKKLETVE
+632 
-644 PTPVVEDKKFETA
+644 
-657 EPVTEQNAHEN
+657 

-679 IKKAVIPEID
+679 IKKAVVPEID
-689 EDAFEHES
+689 EDAFEHENTINAS
-697 TTNSSTE
+697 TK
-704 PINDTPKPVIA
+704 PIDNTPKPVIA
-715 PAKPIEKPQPIVAP
+715 PAKLVEKPQPIVAP
-729 TNPVEKSQPIVA
+729 VEPV
-741 PAKPI
+741 
-746 EKPQPI
+746 EKPQP
-752 VTPAEPVKKAPSAP
+752 TANPAEPVKKAPSAP
-766 IKEATTESDISSRY
+766 IKETTTESDISSRY
-780 EKLFGKNSS
+780 EKLFGKNDS
-789 SSENAESFDKTE
+789 SSENSESLDKTE
-801 SRFEKLFGVKNTTEN
+801 SRFEKLFGVKNSTEN
-816 NENSNDTHTTADNS
+816 NENSDNKQTNANNES
-830 EVKED
+830 KDD
-835 SIVFEK
+835 SVVFEK
-841 PIQNDEENIH
+841 PIQNDEENVH

-859 PSLKTDKETESRFEK
+859 PALKTESRFEK
-874 LFGKNNPESLSQ
+874 LFGKNDPESLSQ

>member
-1 MKRFTAIL
+1 MSKRAYELKTEVIVMKRFTAIL

-32 ETGYNQYVQDNI
+32 QTGYNQYVQDNI

-78 YDEPSQEP
+78 YEEPSQEP

-94 PSEEPSSE
+94 PSQEPSSE
-102 PSVEESSEEPSTE
+102 P
-115 PSVEESSEE
+115 
-124 PSSETSVEESSQE
+124 SVEESSQE
-137 PSSEPSVEESS
+137 PSSEPSVVESS
-148 KEPSK
+148 QEPSK
-153 QESSKETSKRT
+153 QESSKETSKRS

-198 NEKALEIFKMTA
+198 NEKALELFKMTA

-293 EDDDDIAGIQN
+293 EDGDDIAGIQN

-314 ITLQTRAKNLSDQQK
+314 ITLQTRAKDLSDQQK

-377 LISVLISRSRKKKKL
+377 LISVLISRSCKKKKL

-401 AEPKSEKK
+401 SEQKPEKK
-409 KSETKNKAEDKT
+409 NSETKNKAEDKS
-421 KKKEDKKAEKSD
+421 KKKDGKKAEKSD
-433 KKQKSKKQDKK
+433 KKQKPKKQDKK
-444 KDSKKSE
+444 KDSKKPD
-451 KPKLESKKE
+451 KPKLESKKDV
-460 ATPIEPKHEKKSEPK
+460 TSIEPKYEKNSESK
-475 TDEKVSETKTEEKP
+475 TDDKKTETKIE
-489 ITDEKAVSAESDYKP
+489 EKAVSEESAYKFD
-504 EDFSLFDAQP
+504 DFALFDAQP

-543 PGTLDYITT
+543 PGTVDYITT

-570 TVPKDKN
+570 TVPKTKN
-577 DIQPIEEETIEPTQV
+577 DIKPIEEETSEKIE
-592 VEDKKPETVESTPV
+592 SAPV
-606 VEDKKPETVEPTPV
+606 VEDKKPEITEPDTH
-620 VKDKKP
+620 D
-626 ETVEPT
+626 T
-632 PVVEDKKLETVE
+632 
-644 PTPVVEDKKFETA
+644 
-657 EPVTEQNAHEN
+657 

-679 IKKAVIPEID
+679 IKKAVVPEID
-689 EDAFEHES
+689 EDAFEHENTINAS
-697 TTNSSTE
+697 TK
-704 PINDTPKPVIA
+704 PIDNTPKPVIA
-715 PAKPIEKPQPIVAP
+715 PAKLVEKPQPIVAP
-729 TNPVEKSQPIVA
+729 VEPV
-741 PAKPI
+741 
-746 EKPQPI
+746 EKPQP
-752 VTPAEPVKKAPSAP
+752 TANPAEPVKKAPSAP
-766 IKEATTESDISSRY
+766 IKETTTESDISSRY
-780 EKLFGKNSS
+780 EKLFGKNDS
-789 SSENAESFDKTE
+789 SSENSESLDKTE
-801 SRFEKLFGVKNTTEN
+801 SRFEKLFGVKNSTEN
-816 NENSNDTHTTADNS
+816 NENSDNKQTNANNES
-830 EVKED
+830 KDD
-835 SIVFEK
+835 SVVFEK
-841 PIQNDEENIH
+841 PIQNDEENVH

-859 PSLKTDKETESRFEK
+859 PALKTESRFEK
-874 LFGKNNPESLSQ
+874 LFGKNDPESLSQ

>member
-9 AALLAASCVFSSAV
+9 VALLAASCVFSSAV

-32 ETGYNQYVQDNI
+32 QTGYNQYVQDNI

-78 YDEPSQEP
+78 YEEPSQEP

-94 PSEEPSSE
+94 PSQEPSPE
-102 PSVEESSEEPSTE
+102 PSVEEP
-115 PSVEESSEE
+115 
-124 PSSETSVEESSQE
+124 SQE
-137 PSSEPSVEESS
+137 PSPEPSVVESS
-148 KEPSK
+148 QEPSK
-153 QESSKETSKRT
+153 QESSKETSKRS

-198 NEKALEIFKMTA
+198 NEKALELFKMTA

-293 EDDDDIAGIQN
+293 EDGDDIAGIQN

-314 ITLQTRAKNLSDQQK
+314 ITLQTRAKDLSDQQK

-352 NEDEIKNMM
+352 NDDEIKNMM

-401 AEPKSEKK
+401 SEQKPEKK
-409 KSETKNKAEDKT
+409 NSETKNKAEDKS
-421 KKKEDKKAEKSD
+421 KKKDDKKAEKSD
-433 KKQKSKKQDKK
+433 KKQKPKKQDKK
-444 KDSKKSE
+444 KDSKKPD

-460 ATPIEPKHEKKSEPK
+460 VTSIEPKYEKNSESK
-475 TDEKVSETKTEEKP
+475 TDDKKTETKIE
-489 ITDEKAVSAESDYKP
+489 EKAVSEESAYKFD
-504 EDFSLFDAQP
+504 DFALFDAQP

-543 PGTLDYITT
+543 PGTVDYITT

-570 TVPKDKN
+570 TVPKTKN
-577 DIQPIEEETIEPTQV
+577 DIKPIEEETSEKIESAPV
-592 VEDKKPETVESTPV
+592 VEDKKAENIESAPV
-606 VEDKKPETVEPTPV
+606 VEDKKPEITEPDTH
-620 VKDKKP
+620 D
-626 ETVEPT
+626 T
-632 PVVEDKKLETVE
+632 
-644 PTPVVEDKKFETA
+644 
-657 EPVTEQNAHEN
+657 

-679 IKKAVIPEID
+679 IKKAVVPEID
-689 EDAFEHES
+689 EDAFEHENTINAS
-697 TTNSSTE
+697 TK
-704 PINDTPKPVIA
+704 PIDNTPKPVIA
-715 PAKPIEKPQPIVAP
+715 PAKLVEKPQPIVAP
-729 TNPVEKSQPIVA
+729 VEPV
-741 PAKPI
+741 
-746 EKPQPI
+746 EKPQP
-752 VTPAEPVKKAPSAP
+752 TANPAEPVKKAPSAP
-766 IKEATTESDISSRY
+766 IKETTTESDISSRY
-780 EKLFGKNSS
+780 EKLFGKNDL
-789 SSENAESFDKTE
+789 SSENSESLDKTE
-801 SRFEKLFGVKNTTEN
+801 SRFEKLFGVKNSTEN
-816 NENSNDTHTTADNS
+816 NESSDNKQTNANNES
-830 EVKED
+830 KD
-835 SIVFEK
+835 DNIVFEK
-841 PIQNDEENIH
+841 PIQNDEENVH

-859 PSLKTDKETESRFEK
+859 PALKTESRFEK
-874 LFGKNNPESLSQ
+874 LFGKNDPESLSQ

>member
-1 MKRFTAIL
+1 MSKRAYELKTEVIVMKRFTAIL

-32 ETGYNQYVQDNI
+32 QTGYNQYVQDNI

-78 YDEPSQEP
+78 YEEPSQEP

-94 PSEEPSSE
+94 PSQEPSSE
-102 PSVEESSEEPSTE
+102 PSVEEPSQ
-115 PSVEESSEE
+115 E
-124 PSSETSVEESSQE
+124 PSSEPSVEESSQE
-137 PSSEPSVEESS
+137 PSSEPSVVESS
-148 KEPSK
+148 QEPSK
-153 QESSKETSKRT
+153 QESSKETSKRS

-198 NEKALEIFKMTA
+198 NEKALELFKMTA

-293 EDDDDIAGIQN
+293 EDGDDIAGIQN

-314 ITLQTRAKNLSDQQK
+314 ITLQTRAKDLSDQQK

-377 LISVLISRSRKKKKL
+377 LISVLISRSCKKKKL

-401 AEPKSEKK
+401 SEQKPEKK
-409 KSETKNKAEDKT
+409 NSETKNKAEDKS
-421 KKKEDKKAEKSD
+421 KKKDGKKAEKSD
-433 KKQKSKKQDKK
+433 KKQKPKKQDKK
-444 KDSKKSE
+444 KDSKKPD
-451 KPKLESKKE
+451 KPKLESKKDV
-460 ATPIEPKHEKKSEPK
+460 TSIEPKYEKNSESK
-475 TDEKVSETKTEEKP
+475 TDDKKTETKIE
-489 ITDEKAVSAESDYKP
+489 EKAVSEESAYKFD
-504 EDFSLFDAQP
+504 DFALFDAQP

-543 PGTLDYITT
+543 PGTVDYITT

-570 TVPKDKN
+570 TVPKTKN
-577 DIQPIEEETIEPTQV
+577 DIKPIEEETSEKIESAPV
-592 VEDKKPETVESTPV
+592 VEDKKAETIESAPV
-606 VEDKKPETVEPTPV
+606 VEDKKPEITEPDTH
-620 VKDKKP
+620 D
-626 ETVEPT
+626 T
-632 PVVEDKKLETVE
+632 
-644 PTPVVEDKKFETA
+644 
-657 EPVTEQNAHEN
+657 

-679 IKKAVIPEID
+679 IRKAVVPEID
-689 EDAFEHES
+689 EDAFEHENTINAS
-697 TTNSSTE
+697 TK
-704 PINDTPKPVIA
+704 PIDNTPKPVIA
-715 PAKPIEKPQPIVAP
+715 PAKLVEKPQPIVAP
-729 TNPVEKSQPIVA
+729 VEPV
-741 PAKPI
+741 
-746 EKPQPI
+746 EKPQP
-752 VTPAEPVKKAPSAP
+752 TANPAEPVKKAPSAP
-766 IKEATTESDISSRY
+766 IKETTTESDISSRY
-780 EKLFGKNSS
+780 EKLFGKNDS
-789 SSENAESFDKTE
+789 SSENSESLDKTE
-801 SRFEKLFGVKNTTEN
+801 SRFEKLFGVKNSTEN
-816 NENSNDTHTTADNS
+816 NENSDNKQTNANNES
-830 EVKED
+830 KDD
-835 SIVFEK
+835 SVVFEK
-841 PIQNDEENIH
+841 PIQNDEENVH

-859 PSLKTDKETESRFEK
+859 PALKTESRFEK
-874 LFGKNNPESLSQ
+874 LFGKNDPESLSQ

>member
-9 AALLAASCVFSSAV
+9 VALLAASCVFSSAV

-32 ETGYNQYVQDNI
+32 QTGYNQYVQDNI

-78 YDEPSQEP
+78 YEEPSQEP

-94 PSEEPSSE
+94 PSQEPSPE
-102 PSVEESSEEPSTE
+102 PSVEEP
-115 PSVEESSEE
+115 
-124 PSSETSVEESSQE
+124 SQE
-137 PSSEPSVEESS
+137 PSPEPSVVESS
-148 KEPSK
+148 QEPSK
-153 QESSKETSKRT
+153 QESSKETSKRS

-198 NEKALEIFKMTA
+198 NEKALELFKMTA

-293 EDDDDIAGIQN
+293 EDGDDIAGIQN

-314 ITLQTRAKNLSDQQK
+314 ITLQTRAKDLSDQQK

-352 NEDEIKNMM
+352 NDDEIKNMM

-401 AEPKSEKK
+401 SEQKPEKK
-409 KSETKNKAEDKT
+409 NSETKNKAEDKS
-421 KKKEDKKAEKSD
+421 KKKDDKKAEKSD
-433 KKQKSKKQDKK
+433 KKQKPKKQDKK
-444 KDSKKSE
+444 KDSKKPD

-460 ATPIEPKHEKKSEPK
+460 VTSIEPKYEKNSESK
-475 TDEKVSETKTEEKP
+475 TDDKKTETKIE
-489 ITDEKAVSAESDYKP
+489 EKAVSEESAYKFD
-504 EDFSLFDAQP
+504 DFALFDAQP

-543 PGTLDYITT
+543 PGTVDYITT

-570 TVPKDKN
+570 TVPKTKN
-577 DIQPIEEETIEPTQV
+577 DIKPIEEETSEKIESSPV
-592 VEDKKPETVESTPV
+592 VEDKKAETIESAPV
-606 VEDKKPETVEPTPV
+606 VEDKKPEITEPDTH
-620 VKDKKP
+620 D
-626 ETVEPT
+626 T
-632 PVVEDKKLETVE
+632 
-644 PTPVVEDKKFETA
+644 
-657 EPVTEQNAHEN
+657 

-679 IKKAVIPEID
+679 IKKAVVPEID
-689 EDAFEHES
+689 EDAFEHENTINAS
-697 TTNSSTE
+697 TK
-704 PINDTPKPVIA
+704 PIDNTPKPVIA
-715 PAKPIEKPQPIVAP
+715 PAKLVEKPQPIVAP
-729 TNPVEKSQPIVA
+729 VEPV
-741 PAKPI
+741 
-746 EKPQPI
+746 EKPQP
-752 VTPAEPVKKAPSAP
+752 TANPAEPVKKAPSAP
-766 IKEATTESDISSRY
+766 IKETTTESDISSRY
-780 EKLFGKNSS
+780 EKLFGKNDS
-789 SSENAESFDKTE
+789 SSENSESLDKTE
-801 SRFEKLFGVKNTTEN
+801 SRFEKLFGVKNSTEN
-816 NENSNDTHTTADNS
+816 NESSDNKQTNANN
-830 EVKED
+830 EPKD
-835 SIVFEK
+835 DNIVFEK
-841 PIQNDEENIH
+841 PIQNDEENVH

-859 PSLKTDKETESRFEK
+859 PALKTESRFEK
-874 LFGKNNPESLSQ
+874 LFGKNDPESLSQ

>member
-32 ETGYNQYVQDNI
+32 QTGYNQYVQDNI

-78 YDEPSQEP
+78 YEEPSQEP

-94 PSEEPSSE
+94 PSQEPSSE
-102 PSVEESSEEPSTE
+102 PSVEEP
-115 PSVEESSEE
+115 
-124 PSSETSVEESSQE
+124 SQE
-137 PSSEPSVEESS
+137 PSSEPSVEEPSQEPSS
-148 KEPSK
+148 EPSVVESSQEPSK
-153 QESSKETSKRT
+153 QESSKETSKRS

-198 NEKALEIFKMTA
+198 NEKALELFKMTA

-293 EDDDDIAGIQN
+293 EDGDDIAGIQN

-314 ITLQTRAKNLSDQQK
+314 ITLQTRAKDLSDQQK

-377 LISVLISRSRKKKKL
+377 LISVLISRSCKKKKL

-401 AEPKSEKK
+401 SEQKPEKK
-409 KSETKNKAEDKT
+409 NSETKNKAEDKS
-421 KKKEDKKAEKSD
+421 KKKDGKKAEKSD
-433 KKQKSKKQDKK
+433 KKQKPKKQDKK
-444 KDSKKSE
+444 KDSKKPD

-460 ATPIEPKHEKKSEPK
+460 ATPVEPKYEKNSESK
-475 TDEKVSETKTEEKP
+475 TDDKKTETKIE
-489 ITDEKAVSAESDYKP
+489 EKAVSEESAYKFD
-504 EDFSLFDAQP
+504 DFALFDAQP

-543 PGTLDYITT
+543 PGTVDYITT

-570 TVPKDKN
+570 TVPKTKN
-577 DIQPIEEETIEPTQV
+577 DIKPIEEETSEKIESAPV
-592 VEDKKPETVESTPV
+592 VEDKKAENIESAPV
-606 VEDKKPETVEPTPV
+606 VEDKKPEITEPDTH
-620 VKDKKP
+620 D
-626 ETVEPT
+626 T
-632 PVVEDKKLETVE
+632 
-644 PTPVVEDKKFETA
+644 
-657 EPVTEQNAHEN
+657 

-679 IKKAVIPEID
+679 IKKAVVPEID
-689 EDAFEHES
+689 EDAFEHENTINAS
-697 TTNSSTE
+697 TK
-704 PINDTPKPVIA
+704 PIDNTPKPVIA
-715 PAKPIEKPQPIVAP
+715 PAKLVEKPQPIVAP
-729 TNPVEKSQPIVA
+729 VEPV
-741 PAKPI
+741 
-746 EKPQPI
+746 EKPQP
-752 VTPAEPVKKAPSAP
+752 TANPAEPVKKAPSAP
-766 IKEATTESDISSRY
+766 IKETTTESDISSRY
-780 EKLFGKNSS
+780 GKLFGKNDS
-789 SSENAESFDKTE
+789 SSENSESLDKTE
-801 SRFEKLFGVKNTTEN
+801 SRFEKLFGVKNSTEN
-816 NENSNDTHTTADNS
+816 NENSDNKQTNANNES
-830 EVKED
+830 KDD
-835 SIVFEK
+835 SVVFEK
-841 PIQNDEENIH
+841 PIQNDEENVH

-859 PSLKTDKETESRFEK
+859 PALKTESRFEK
-874 LFGKNNPESLSQ
+874 LFGKNDPESLSQ

>member
-32 ETGYNQYVQDNI
+32 QTGYNQYVQDNI

-78 YDEPSQEP
+78 YEEPSQEP

-94 PSEEPSSE
+94 PSQEPSPE
-102 PSVEESSEEPSTE
+102 PSVEEP
-115 PSVEESSEE
+115 
-124 PSSETSVEESSQE
+124 SQE
-137 PSSEPSVEESS
+137 PSPEPSVVESS
-148 KEPSK
+148 QEPSK
-153 QESSKETSKRT
+153 QESSKETSKRS

-198 NEKALEIFKMTA
+198 NEKALELFKMTA

-265 LTKQKEYTS
+265 LTKQKEYAS

-293 EDDDDIAGIQN
+293 EDGDDIAGIQN

-314 ITLQTRAKNLSDQQK
+314 ITLQTRAKDLSDQQK

-352 NEDEIKNMM
+352 NDDEIKNMM

-366 TAGVCIVLFIV
+366 TAGVCILLFIV

-401 AEPKSEKK
+401 SEQKPEKK
-409 KSETKNKAEDKT
+409 NSETKNKAEDKS
-421 KKKEDKKAEKSD
+421 KKKDGKKAEKSD
-433 KKQKSKKQDKK
+433 KKQKPKKQDKK
-444 KDSKKSE
+444 KDSKKPD

-460 ATPIEPKHEKKSEPK
+460 VTSIEPKYEKNSESK
-475 TDEKVSETKTEEKP
+475 TDDKKTETKIE
-489 ITDEKAVSAESDYKP
+489 EKAVSEESAYKFD
-504 EDFSLFDAQP
+504 DFALFDAQP

-543 PGTLDYITT
+543 PGTVDYITT

-570 TVPKDKN
+570 TVPKTKN
-577 DIQPIEEETIEPTQV
+577 DIKPIEEETSEKIESAPV
-592 VEDKKPETVESTPV
+592 VEDKKAETIESAPV
-606 VEDKKPETVEPTPV
+606 VEDKKPEITEPDTH
-620 VKDKKP
+620 D
-626 ETVEPT
+626 T
-632 PVVEDKKLETVE
+632 
-644 PTPVVEDKKFETA
+644 
-657 EPVTEQNAHEN
+657 

-679 IKKAVIPEID
+679 IKKAVVPEID
-689 EDAFEHES
+689 EDAFEHENTINAS
-697 TTNSSTE
+697 TK
-704 PINDTPKPVIA
+704 PIDNTPKPVIA
-715 PAKPIEKPQPIVAP
+715 PAKLVEKPQPIVAP
-729 TNPVEKSQPIVA
+729 VEAV
-741 PAKPI
+741 
-746 EKPQPI
+746 EKPQP
-752 VTPAEPVKKAPSAP
+752 TANPAEPVKKAPSAP
-766 IKEATTESDISSRY
+766 IKETTTESDISSRY
-780 EKLFGKNSS
+780 EKLFGKNDS
-789 SSENAESFDKTE
+789 SSENSESLDKTE
-801 SRFEKLFGVKNTTEN
+801 SRFEKLFGVKNSTEN
-816 NENSNDTHTTADNS
+816 NESSDNKQTNANN
-830 EVKED
+830 EPKDD
-835 SIVFEK
+835 SVVFEK
-841 PIQNDEENIH
+841 PIQNDEENVH

-859 PSLKTDKETESRFEK
+859 PALKTESRFEK
-874 LFGKNNPESLSQ
+874 LFGKNDPESLSQ

>member
-32 ETGYNQYVQDNI
+32 QTGYNQYVQDNI

-78 YDEPSQEP
+78 YEEQSQEPSSEPSVEEPSQEP

-94 PSEEPSSE
+94 PSQEPSSE
-102 PSVEESSEEPSTE
+102 PSVEEP
-115 PSVEESSEE
+115 
-124 PSSETSVEESSQE
+124 SQE
-137 PSSEPSVEESS
+137 PSSEPSVEEPSQEPSS
-148 KEPSK
+148 EPSVVESSQEPSK
-153 QESSKETSKRT
+153 QESSKETSKRS

-198 NEKALEIFKMTA
+198 NEKALELFKMTA

-293 EDDDDIAGIQN
+293 EDGDDIAGIQN

-314 ITLQTRAKNLSDQQK
+314 ITLQTRAKDLSDQQK

-377 LISVLISRSRKKKKL
+377 LISVLISRSCKKKKL

-401 AEPKSEKK
+401 SEQKPEKK
-409 KSETKNKAEDKT
+409 NSETKNKAEDKS
-421 KKKEDKKAEKSD
+421 KKKDGKKAEKSD
-433 KKQKSKKQDKK
+433 KKQKPKKQDKK
-444 KDSKKSE
+444 KDSKKPD
-451 KPKLESKKE
+451 KPKLESKKDV
-460 ATPIEPKHEKKSEPK
+460 TSIEPKYEKNSESK
-475 TDEKVSETKTEEKP
+475 TDDKKTETKIE
-489 ITDEKAVSAESDYKP
+489 EKAVSEESAYKFD
-504 EDFSLFDAQP
+504 DFALFDAQP

-543 PGTLDYITT
+543 PGTVDYITT

-570 TVPKDKN
+570 TVPKTKN
-577 DIQPIEEETIEPTQV
+577 DIKPIEEETSEKIESAPV
-592 VEDKKPETVESTPV
+592 VEDKKAETIESAPV
-606 VEDKKPETVEPTPV
+606 VEDKKPEITEPDTH
-620 VKDKKP
+620 D
-626 ETVEPT
+626 T
-632 PVVEDKKLETVE
+632 
-644 PTPVVEDKKFETA
+644 
-657 EPVTEQNAHEN
+657 

-679 IKKAVIPEID
+679 IKKAVVPEID
-689 EDAFEHES
+689 EDAFEHENTINAS
-697 TTNSSTE
+697 TK
-704 PINDTPKPVIA
+704 PIDNTPKPVIA
-715 PAKPIEKPQPIVAP
+715 PAKLVEKPQPIVAP
-729 TNPVEKSQPIVA
+729 VEPV
-741 PAKPI
+741 
-746 EKPQPI
+746 EKPQP
-752 VTPAEPVKKAPSAP
+752 TANPAEPVKKAPSAP
-766 IKEATTESDISSRY
+766 IKETTTESDISSRY
-780 EKLFGKNSS
+780 EKLFGKNDS
-789 SSENAESFDKTE
+789 SSENSESLDKTE
-801 SRFEKLFGVKNTTEN
+801 SRFEKLFGVKNSTEN
-816 NENSNDTHTTADNS
+816 NENSDNKQTNANNEPKDGS
-830 EVKED
+830 V
-835 SIVFEK
+835 VFEK
-841 PIQNDEENIH
+841 PIQNDEENVH

-859 PSLKTDKETESRFEK
+859 PALKTESRFEK
-874 LFGKNNPESLSQ
+874 LFGKNDPESLSQ

>member
-32 ETGYNQYVQDNI
+32 QTGYNQYVQDNI

-78 YDEPSQEP
+78 YEEPSQEP

-94 PSEEPSSE
+94 PSQEPSPE
-102 PSVEESSEEPSTE
+102 PSVEEP
-115 PSVEESSEE
+115 
-124 PSSETSVEESSQE
+124 SQE
-137 PSSEPSVEESS
+137 PSSEPSVEEPSQEPSS
-148 KEPSK
+148 EPSVVESSQEPSK
-153 QESSKETSKRT
+153 QESSKETSKRS

-198 NEKALEIFKMTA
+198 NEKALELFKMTA

-265 LTKQKEYTS
+265 LTKQKEYAS

-293 EDDDDIAGIQN
+293 EDGDDIAGIQN

-314 ITLQTRAKNLSDQQK
+314 ITLQTRAKDLSDQQK

-352 NEDEIKNMM
+352 NDDEIKNMM

-377 LISVLISRSRKKKKL
+377 LISVLISRSCKKKKL

-401 AEPKSEKK
+401 SEQKPEKK
-409 KSETKNKAEDKT
+409 NSETKNKSEDKS
-421 KKKEDKKAEKSD
+421 KKKDDKKAEKSD
-433 KKQKSKKQDKK
+433 KKQKPKKQDEK
-444 KDSKKSE
+444 KDSKKPD

-460 ATPIEPKHEKKSEPK
+460 VTSIEPKYEKKSESK
-475 TDEKVSETKTEEKP
+475 TDDKKTETK
-489 ITDEKAVSAESDYKP
+489 IDEKAVSEESAYKFD
-504 EDFSLFDAQP
+504 DFALFDAQP

-543 PGTLDYITT
+543 PGTVDYITT

-570 TVPKDKN
+570 TVPKTKN
-577 DIQPIEEETIEPTQV
+577 DIKPIEEETSEKIESAPV
-592 VEDKKPETVESTPV
+592 VEDKKAETIESAPV
-606 VEDKKPETVEPTPV
+606 VEDKKPEITEPDTH
-620 VKDKKP
+620 D
-626 ETVEPT
+626 T
-632 PVVEDKKLETVE
+632 
-644 PTPVVEDKKFETA
+644 
-657 EPVTEQNAHEN
+657 

-679 IKKAVIPEID
+679 IKKAVVPEID
-689 EDAFEHES
+689 EDAFEHENKINAS
-697 TTNSSTE
+697 TK
-704 PINDTPKPVIA
+704 PIDNTPKPVIA
-715 PAKPIEKPQPIVAP
+715 PAKLVEKPQPIVAP
-729 TNPVEKSQPIVA
+729 VEPVEK
-741 PAKPI
+741 
-746 EKPQPI
+746 PQTI
-752 VTPAEPVKKAPSAP
+752 ANPAEPVKKAPSAP
-766 IKEATTESDISSRY
+766 IKETTTESDIYSRY
-780 EKLFGKNSS
+780 EKLFGKNDS
-789 SSENAESFDKTE
+789 SSENSESLDKTE
-801 SRFEKLFGVKNTTEN
+801 SRFEKLFGVKNSTEN
-816 NENSNDTHTTADNS
+816 NESSDNKQTNANN
-830 EVKED
+830 EPKDD
-835 SIVFEK
+835 SVVFEK
-841 PIQNDEENIH
+841 PIQNDEENVH

-859 PSLKTDKETESRFEK
+859 PALKTESRFEK
-874 LFGKNNPESLSQ
+874 LFGKNDPESLSQ

>member
-1 MKRFTAIL
+1 MSKRAYELKTEVIVMKRFTAIL
-9 AALLAASCVFSSAV
+9 AALLAASCVFSSVV

-32 ETGYNQYVQDNI
+32 QTGYNQYVQDNI

-78 YDEPSQEP
+78 YEEPSQEP

-94 PSEEPSSE
+94 PSQEPSSE
-102 PSVEESSEEPSTE
+102 P
-115 PSVEESSEE
+115 
-124 PSSETSVEESSQE
+124 SVEESSQE
-137 PSSEPSVEESS
+137 PSSEPSVVESS
-148 KEPSK
+148 QEPSK
-153 QESSKETSKRT
+153 QESSKETSKRS

-198 NEKALEIFKMTA
+198 NEKALELFKMTA

-293 EDDDDIAGIQN
+293 EDGDDIAGIQN

-314 ITLQTRAKNLSDQQK
+314 ITLQTRAKDLSDQQK

-377 LISVLISRSRKKKKL
+377 LISVLISRSCKKKKL

-401 AEPKSEKK
+401 SEQKPEKK
-409 KSETKNKAEDKT
+409 NSETKNKAEDKS
-421 KKKEDKKAEKSD
+421 KKKDGKKAEKSD
-433 KKQKSKKQDKK
+433 KKQKPKKQDKK
-444 KDSKKSE
+444 KDSKKPD
-451 KPKLESKKE
+451 KPKLESKKDV
-460 ATPIEPKHEKKSEPK
+460 TSIEPKYEKNSESNTDDKK
-475 TDEKVSETKTEEKP
+475 TETKIE
-489 ITDEKAVSAESDYKP
+489 EKAVSEESAYKFD
-504 EDFSLFDAQP
+504 DFALFDAQP

-543 PGTLDYITT
+543 PGTVDYITT

-570 TVPKDKN
+570 TVPKTKN
-577 DIQPIEEETIEPTQV
+577 DIKPIEEETSEKIESAPV
-592 VEDKKPETVESTPV
+592 VEDKKAETIESAPV
-606 VEDKKPETVEPTPV
+606 VEDKKPEITEPDTH
-620 VKDKKP
+620 D
-626 ETVEPT
+626 T
-632 PVVEDKKLETVE
+632 
-644 PTPVVEDKKFETA
+644 
-657 EPVTEQNAHEN
+657 

-679 IKKAVIPEID
+679 IKKAVVPEID
-689 EDAFEHES
+689 EDAFEHENTINAS
-697 TTNSSTE
+697 TK
-704 PINDTPKPVIA
+704 PIDNTPKPVIA
-715 PAKPIEKPQPIVAP
+715 PAKLVEKPQPIVAP
-729 TNPVEKSQPIVA
+729 VEPV
-741 PAKPI
+741 
-746 EKPQPI
+746 EKPQP
-752 VTPAEPVKKAPSAP
+752 TANPAEPVKKAPSAP
-766 IKEATTESDISSRY
+766 IKETTTESDIYSRY
-780 EKLFGKNSS
+780 EKLFGKNDS
-789 SSENAESFDKTE
+789 SSENSESLDKTE
-801 SRFEKLFGVKNTTEN
+801 SRFEKLFGVKNSTEN
-816 NENSNDTHTTADNS
+816 NENSDNKQTNANN
-830 EVKED
+830 EPKDD
-835 SIVFEK
+835 SVVFEK
-841 PIQNDEENIH
+841 PIQNDEENVH

-859 PSLKTDKETESRFEK
+859 PALKTESRFEK
-874 LFGKNNPESLSQ
+874 LFGKNDPESLSQ

>member
-32 ETGYNQYVQDNI
+32 QTGYNQYVQDNI

-78 YDEPSQEP
+78 YEEPSQEP

-94 PSEEPSSE
+94 PSQEPSPE
-102 PSVEESSEEPSTE
+102 PSVEEP
-115 PSVEESSEE
+115 
-124 PSSETSVEESSQE
+124 SQE
-137 PSSEPSVEESS
+137 PSSEPSVVESS
-148 KEPSK
+148 QEPSK
-153 QESSKETSKRT
+153 QESSKETSKRS

-198 NEKALEIFKMTA
+198 NEKALELFKMTA

-293 EDDDDIAGIQN
+293 EDGDDIAGIQN

-314 ITLQTRAKNLSDQQK
+314 ITLQTRAKDLSDQQK

-352 NEDEIKNMM
+352 NDDEIKNMM

-377 LISVLISRSRKKKKL
+377 LISVLISRSCKKKKL

-401 AEPKSEKK
+401 SEQKPEKK
-409 KSETKNKAEDKT
+409 NSETKNKSEDKS
-421 KKKEDKKAEKSD
+421 KKKDDKKAEKSD
-433 KKQKSKKQDKK
+433 KKQKPKKQDEK
-444 KDSKKSE
+444 KDSKKPD

-460 ATPIEPKHEKKSEPK
+460 VTSIEPKYEKKSESK
-475 TDEKVSETKTEEKP
+475 TDDKKTETKIE
-489 ITDEKAVSAESDYKP
+489 EKAVSEESAYKFD
-504 EDFSLFDAQP
+504 DFALFDAQP

-543 PGTLDYITT
+543 PGTVDYITT

-570 TVPKDKN
+570 TVPKTKN
-577 DIQPIEEETIEPTQV
+577 DIKPIEEETSEKIESAPV
-592 VEDKKPETVESTPV
+592 VEDKKAENIESAPV
-606 VEDKKPETVEPTPV
+606 VEDKKPEITEPDTH
-620 VKDKKP
+620 D
-626 ETVEPT
+626 T
-632 PVVEDKKLETVE
+632 
-644 PTPVVEDKKFETA
+644 
-657 EPVTEQNAHEN
+657 

-679 IKKAVIPEID
+679 IKKAVVPEID
-689 EDAFEHES
+689 EDAFEHENKINAS
-697 TTNSSTE
+697 TK
-704 PINDTPKPVIA
+704 PIDNTPKPVIA
-715 PAKPIEKPQPIVAP
+715 PAKLVEKPQPIVAP
-729 TNPVEKSQPIVA
+729 VEPV
-741 PAKPI
+741 

-752 VTPAEPVKKAPSAP
+752 ANPAEPVKKAPSAP
-766 IKEATTESDISSRY
+766 IKETTTESDIYSRY
-780 EKLFGKNSS
+780 EKLFGKNDS
-789 SSENAESFDKTE
+789 SSENSESLDKTE
-801 SRFEKLFGVKNTTEN
+801 SRFEKLFGVKNSTEN
-816 NENSNDTHTTADNS
+816 NESSDNKQTNANN
-830 EVKED
+830 EPKDD
-835 SIVFEK
+835 SVVFEK
-841 PIQNDEENIH
+841 PIQNDEENVH

-859 PSLKTDKETESRFEK
+859 PALKTESRFEK
-874 LFGKNNPESLSQ
+874 LFGKNDPESLSQ

>member
-32 ETGYNQYVQDNI
+32 QTGYNQYVQDNI

-78 YDEPSQEP
+78 YEEPSQEP

-94 PSEEPSSE
+94 PS
-102 PSVEESSEEPSTE
+102 
-115 PSVEESSEE
+115 
-124 PSSETSVEESSQE
+124 QE
-137 PSSEPSVEESS
+137 PSSEPSVVESS
-148 KEPSK
+148 QEPSK
-153 QESSKETSKRT
+153 QESSKETSKRS

-198 NEKALEIFKMTA
+198 NEKALELFKMTA

-265 LTKQKEYTS
+265 LTKQKEYAS

-293 EDDDDIAGIQN
+293 EDGDDIAGIQN

-314 ITLQTRAKNLSDQQK
+314 ITLQTRAKDLSDQQK

-352 NEDEIKNMM
+352 NDDEIKNMM

-377 LISVLISRSRKKKKL
+377 LISVLISRSCKKKKL

-401 AEPKSEKK
+401 SEQKPEKK
-409 KSETKNKAEDKT
+409 NSETKNKSEDKS
-421 KKKEDKKAEKSD
+421 KKKDDKKAEKSD
-433 KKQKSKKQDKK
+433 KKQKPKKQDEK
-444 KDSKKSE
+444 KDSKKPD
-451 KPKLESKKE
+451 KPKLESKK
-460 ATPIEPKHEKKSEPK
+460 AVTSIEPKYEKNSESK
-475 TDEKVSETKTEEKP
+475 TDDKKTETKIE
-489 ITDEKAVSAESDYKP
+489 EKAVSEESAYKFD
-504 EDFSLFDAQP
+504 DFALFDAQP

-543 PGTLDYITT
+543 PGTVDYITT

-570 TVPKDKN
+570 TVPKTKN
-577 DIQPIEEETIEPTQV
+577 DIKPIEEETSEKIESAPV
-592 VEDKKPETVESTPV
+592 VEDKKAETIESAPV
-606 VEDKKPETVEPTPV
+606 VEDKKPEITEPDTH
-620 VKDKKP
+620 D
-626 ETVEPT
+626 T
-632 PVVEDKKLETVE
+632 
-644 PTPVVEDKKFETA
+644 
-657 EPVTEQNAHEN
+657 

-679 IKKAVIPEID
+679 IKKAVVPEID
-689 EDAFEHES
+689 EDAFEHENKINAS
-697 TTNSSTE
+697 TK
-704 PINDTPKPVIA
+704 PIDNTPKPVIA
-715 PAKPIEKPQPIVAP
+715 PAKLVEKPQPIVAP
-729 TNPVEKSQPIVA
+729 VEPVEK
-741 PAKPI
+741 
-746 EKPQPI
+746 PQTI
-752 VTPAEPVKKAPSAP
+752 ANPAEPVKKAPSAP
-766 IKEATTESDISSRY
+766 IKETTTESDIYSRY
-780 EKLFGKNSS
+780 EKLFGKNDS
-789 SSENAESFDKTE
+789 SSENSESLDKTE
-801 SRFEKLFGVKNTTEN
+801 SRFEKLFGVKNSTEN
-816 NENSNDTHTTADNS
+816 NESSDNKQTNANN
-830 EVKED
+830 EPKDD
-835 SIVFEK
+835 SVVFEK
-841 PIQNDEENIH
+841 PIQNDEENVH

-859 PSLKTDKETESRFEK
+859 PALKTESRFEK
-874 LFGKNNPESLSQ
+874 LFGKNDPESLSQ

>member
-32 ETGYNQYVQDNI
+32 QTGYNQYVQDNI

-78 YDEPSQEP
+78 YEEPSQEP

-94 PSEEPSSE
+94 PSQEPSPEPSVEEPSQEPSSE
-102 PSVEESSEEPSTE
+102 PSVEEPSQ
-115 PSVEESSEE
+115 E
-124 PSSETSVEESSQE
+124 PSSEPSVEESSQE
-137 PSSEPSVEESS
+137 PSSEPSVVESS
-148 KEPSK
+148 QEPSK
-153 QESSKETSKRT
+153 QESSKETSKRS

-198 NEKALEIFKMTA
+198 NEKALELFKMTA

-293 EDDDDIAGIQN
+293 EDGDDIAGIQN

-314 ITLQTRAKNLSDQQK
+314 ITLQTRAKDLSDQQK

-352 NEDEIKNMM
+352 NDDEIKNMM

-377 LISVLISRSRKKKKL
+377 LISVLISRSCKKKKL

-401 AEPKSEKK
+401 SEQKSEKK
-409 KSETKNKAEDKT
+409 NSETKNKSEDKS
-421 KKKEDKKAEKSD
+421 KKKDDKKAEKSD
-433 KKQKSKKQDKK
+433 KKQKPKKQDKK
-444 KDSKKSE
+444 KDSKKPD

-460 ATPIEPKHEKKSEPK
+460 VTSIEPKYEKNSESK
-475 TDEKVSETKTEEKP
+475 TDDKKTETKIE
-489 ITDEKAVSAESDYKP
+489 EKAVSEESAYKFD
-504 EDFSLFDAQP
+504 DFALFDAQP

-543 PGTLDYITT
+543 PGTVDYITT

-570 TVPKDKN
+570 TVPKTKN
-577 DIQPIEEETIEPTQV
+577 DIKPIEEETSEKIESAPV
-592 VEDKKPETVESTPV
+592 VEDKKAENIESAPV
-606 VEDKKPETVEPTPV
+606 VEDKKPEITEPDTH
-620 VKDKKP
+620 D
-626 ETVEPT
+626 T
-632 PVVEDKKLETVE
+632 
-644 PTPVVEDKKFETA
+644 
-657 EPVTEQNAHEN
+657 

-679 IKKAVIPEID
+679 IKKAVVPEID
-689 EDAFEHES
+689 EDAFEHENTINAS
-697 TTNSSTE
+697 TK
-704 PINDTPKPVIA
+704 PIDNTPKPVIA
-715 PAKPIEKPQPIVAP
+715 PAKLVEKPQPIVAP
-729 TNPVEKSQPIVA
+729 VEPV
-741 PAKPI
+741 
-746 EKPQPI
+746 EKPQP
-752 VTPAEPVKKAPSAP
+752 TANPAEPVKKAPSAP
-766 IKEATTESDISSRY
+766 IKETTTESDIYSRY
-780 EKLFGKNSS
+780 EKLFGKNDS
-789 SSENAESFDKTE
+789 SSENSESLDKTE
-801 SRFEKLFGVKNTTEN
+801 SRFEKLFGVKNSTEN
-816 NENSNDTHTTADNS
+816 NESSDNKQTNANN
-830 EVKED
+830 EPKDD
-835 SIVFEK
+835 SVVFEK
-841 PIQNDEENIH
+841 PIQNDEENVH

-859 PSLKTDKETESRFEK
+859 PALKTESRFEK
-874 LFGKNNPESLSQ
+874 LFGKNDPESLSQ

>member
-32 ETGYNQYVQDNI
+32 QTGYNQYVQDNI

-78 YDEPSQEP
+78 YEEPSQEP

-94 PSEEPSSE
+94 PSQEPSPE
-102 PSVEESSEEPSTE
+102 PSVEEP
-115 PSVEESSEE
+115 
-124 PSSETSVEESSQE
+124 SQE
-137 PSSEPSVEESS
+137 PSSEPSVVESS
-148 KEPSK
+148 QEPSK
-153 QESSKETSKRT
+153 QESSKETSKRS

-172 NYKLDALKMNIALP
+172 NYKLDTLKMNIALP

-198 NEKALEIFKMTA
+198 NEKALELFKMTA

-293 EDDDDIAGIQN
+293 EDGDDIAGIQN

-314 ITLQTRAKNLSDQQK
+314 ITLQTRAKDLSDQQK

-352 NEDEIKNMM
+352 NDDEIKNMM

-377 LISVLISRSRKKKKL
+377 LISVLISRSCKKKKL

-401 AEPKSEKK
+401 SEQKPEKK
-409 KSETKNKAEDKT
+409 NSETKNKSEDKS
-421 KKKEDKKAEKSD
+421 KKKDDKKAEKSD
-433 KKQKSKKQDKK
+433 KKQKPKKQDEK
-444 KDSKKSE
+444 KDSKKPD

-460 ATPIEPKHEKKSEPK
+460 VTSIEPKYEKKSESK
-475 TDEKVSETKTEEKP
+475 TDDKKTETKIE
-489 ITDEKAVSAESDYKP
+489 EKAVSEESAYKFD
-504 EDFSLFDAQP
+504 DFALFDAQP

-543 PGTLDYITT
+543 PGTVDYITT

-570 TVPKDKN
+570 TVPKTKN
-577 DIQPIEEETIEPTQV
+577 DIKPIEEETSEKIESAPV
-592 VEDKKPETVESTPV
+592 VEDKKAETIESAPV
-606 VEDKKPETVEPTPV
+606 VEDKKPEIIEPDTH
-620 VKDKKP
+620 D
-626 ETVEPT
+626 T
-632 PVVEDKKLETVE
+632 
-644 PTPVVEDKKFETA
+644 
-657 EPVTEQNAHEN
+657 

-679 IKKAVIPEID
+679 IKKAVVPEID
-689 EDAFEHES
+689 EDAFEHENTINAS
-697 TTNSSTE
+697 TK
-704 PINDTPKPVIA
+704 PIDNTPKPVIA
-715 PAKPIEKPQPIVAP
+715 PAKLVEKPQPIVAP
-729 TNPVEKSQPIVA
+729 VEPV
-741 PAKPI
+741 
-746 EKPQPI
+746 EKPQP
-752 VTPAEPVKKAPSAP
+752 TANPAEPVKKAPSAP
-766 IKEATTESDISSRY
+766 IKETTTESDISSRY
-780 EKLFGKNSS
+780 EKLFGKNDL
-789 SSENAESFDKTE
+789 SSENSESLDKTE
-801 SRFEKLFGVKNTTEN
+801 SRFEKLFGVKNSTEN
-816 NENSNDTHTTADNS
+816 NESSDNKQTNANNEPKDGS
-830 EVKED
+830 V
-835 SIVFEK
+835 VFEK
-841 PIQNDEENIH
+841 PIQNDEENVH

-859 PSLKTDKETESRFEK
+859 PALKTESRFEK
-874 LFGKNNPESLSQ
+874 LFGKNDPESLSQ

>member
-1 MKRFTAIL
+1 MSKRAYELKTEVIVMKRFTAIL
-9 AALLAASCVFSSAV
+9 VALLAASCVFSSAV

-32 ETGYNQYVQDNI
+32 QTGYNQYVQDNI

-78 YDEPSQEP
+78 YEEPSQEP

-94 PSEEPSSE
+94 PSQEPSPE
-102 PSVEESSEEPSTE
+102 PSVEEP
-115 PSVEESSEE
+115 
-124 PSSETSVEESSQE
+124 SQE
-137 PSSEPSVEESS
+137 PSSEPSVEEPSQEPSPEPSVVESS
-148 KEPSK
+148 QEPSK
-153 QESSKETSKRT
+153 QESSKETSKRS

-198 NEKALEIFKMTA
+198 NEKALELFKMTA

-293 EDDDDIAGIQN
+293 EDGDDIAGIQN

-314 ITLQTRAKNLSDQQK
+314 ITLQTRAKDLSDQQK

-352 NEDEIKNMM
+352 NDDEIKNMM

-401 AEPKSEKK
+401 SEQKPEKK
-409 KSETKNKAEDKT
+409 NSETKNKAEDKS
-421 KKKEDKKAEKSD
+421 KKKDDKKAEKSD
-433 KKQKSKKQDKK
+433 KKQKPKKQDKK
-444 KDSKKSE
+444 KDSKKPD

-460 ATPIEPKHEKKSEPK
+460 VTSIEPKYEKNSESK
-475 TDEKVSETKTEEKP
+475 TDDKKTETKIE
-489 ITDEKAVSAESDYKP
+489 EKAVSEESAYKFD
-504 EDFSLFDAQP
+504 DFALFDAQP

-543 PGTLDYITT
+543 PGTVDYITT

-570 TVPKDKN
+570 TVPKTKN
-577 DIQPIEEETIEPTQV
+577 DIKPIEEETSEKIESSPV
-592 VEDKKPETVESTPV
+592 VEDKKAETIESAPV
-606 VEDKKPETVEPTPV
+606 VEDKKPEITEPDTH
-620 VKDKKP
+620 D
-626 ETVEPT
+626 T
-632 PVVEDKKLETVE
+632 
-644 PTPVVEDKKFETA
+644 
-657 EPVTEQNAHEN
+657 

-679 IKKAVIPEID
+679 IKKAVVPEID
-689 EDAFEHES
+689 EDAFEHENTINAS
-697 TTNSSTE
+697 TK
-704 PINDTPKPVIA
+704 PIDNTPKPVIA
-715 PAKPIEKPQPIVAP
+715 PAKLVEKPQPIVAP
-729 TNPVEKSQPIVA
+729 VEPV
-741 PAKPI
+741 
-746 EKPQPI
+746 EKPQP
-752 VTPAEPVKKAPSAP
+752 TANPAEPVKKAPSAP
-766 IKEATTESDISSRY
+766 IKETTTESDISSRY
-780 EKLFGKNSS
+780 EKLFGKNDS
-789 SSENAESFDKTE
+789 SSENSESLDKTE
-801 SRFEKLFGVKNTTEN
+801 SRFEKLFGVKNSTEN
-816 NENSNDTHTTADNS
+816 NENSDNKQTNANNES
-830 EVKED
+830 KDD
-835 SIVFEK
+835 SVVFEK
-841 PIQNDEENIH
+841 PIQNDEENVH

-859 PSLKTDKETESRFEK
+859 PALKTESRFEK
-874 LFGKNNPESLSQ
+874 LFGKNDPESLSQ

>member
-32 ETGYNQYVQDNI
+32 QTGYNQYVQDNI

-78 YDEPSQEP
+78 YEEPSQEP
-86 SSEPSVEE
+86 SSEP
-94 PSEEPSSE
+94 
-102 PSVEESSEEPSTE
+102 
-115 PSVEESSEE
+115 
-124 PSSETSVEESSQE
+124 SVEESSQE
-137 PSSEPSVEESS
+137 PSSEPSVVESS
-148 KEPSK
+148 QEPSK
-153 QESSKETSKRT
+153 QESSKETSKRS

-198 NEKALEIFKMTA
+198 NEKALELFKMTA

-293 EDDDDIAGIQN
+293 EDGDDIAGIQN

-314 ITLQTRAKNLSDQQK
+314 ITLQTRAKDLSDQQK

-377 LISVLISRSRKKKKL
+377 LISVLISRSCKKKKL

-401 AEPKSEKK
+401 SEQKPEKK
-409 KSETKNKAEDKT
+409 NSETKNKAEDKS
-421 KKKEDKKAEKSD
+421 KKKDGKKAEKSD
-433 KKQKSKKQDKK
+433 KKQKPKKQDKK
-444 KDSKKSE
+444 KDSKKPD
-451 KPKLESKKE
+451 KPKLESKKDV
-460 ATPIEPKHEKKSEPK
+460 TSIEPKYEKNSESK
-475 TDEKVSETKTEEKP
+475 TDDKKTETKIE
-489 ITDEKAVSAESDYKP
+489 EKAVSEESAYKFD
-504 EDFSLFDAQP
+504 DFALFDAQP

-543 PGTLDYITT
+543 PGTVDYITT

-570 TVPKDKN
+570 TVPKTKN
-577 DIQPIEEETIEPTQV
+577 DIKPIEEETSEKIESAPV
-592 VEDKKPETVESTPV
+592 VEDKKAETIESAPV
-606 VEDKKPETVEPTPV
+606 VEDKKPEITEPDTH
-620 VKDKKP
+620 D
-626 ETVEPT
+626 T
-632 PVVEDKKLETVE
+632 
-644 PTPVVEDKKFETA
+644 
-657 EPVTEQNAHEN
+657 

-679 IKKAVIPEID
+679 IKKAVVPEID
-689 EDAFEHES
+689 EDAFEHENTINAS
-697 TTNSSTE
+697 TK
-704 PINDTPKPVIA
+704 PIDNTPKPVIA
-715 PAKPIEKPQPIVAP
+715 PAKLVEKPQPIVAP
-729 TNPVEKSQPIVA
+729 VEPV
-741 PAKPI
+741 
-746 EKPQPI
+746 EKPQP
-752 VTPAEPVKKAPSAP
+752 TANPAEPVKKAPSAP
-766 IKEATTESDISSRY
+766 IKETTTESDISSRY
-780 EKLFGKNSS
+780 EKLFGKNDS
-789 SSENAESFDKTE
+789 SSENSESLDKTE
-801 SRFEKLFGVKNTTEN
+801 SRFEKLFGVKNSTEN
-816 NENSNDTHTTADNS
+816 NENSDNKQTNANNES
-830 EVKED
+830 KDD
-835 SIVFEK
+835 SVVFEK
-841 PIQNDEENIH
+841 PIQNDEENVH

-859 PSLKTDKETESRFEK
+859 PALKTESRFEK
-874 LFGKNNPESLSQ
+874 LFGKNDPESLSQ

>member
-32 ETGYNQYVQDNI
+32 QTGYNQYVQDNI

-78 YDEPSQEP
+78 YEEPSQEP

-94 PSEEPSSE
+94 PSSE
-102 PSVEESSEEPSTE
+102 PSVEEP
-115 PSVEESSEE
+115 
-124 PSSETSVEESSQE
+124 SQE

-148 KEPSK
+148 QEPSPEPSVVESSQEPSK
-153 QESSKETSKRT
+153 QESSKETSKRS

-198 NEKALEIFKMTA
+198 NEKALELFKMTA

-293 EDDDDIAGIQN
+293 EDGDDIAGIQN

-314 ITLQTRAKNLSDQQK
+314 ITLQTRAKDLSDQQK

-377 LISVLISRSRKKKKL
+377 LISVLISRSCKKKKL

-401 AEPKSEKK
+401 SEQKPEKK
-409 KSETKNKAEDKT
+409 NSETKNKAEDKS
-421 KKKEDKKAEKSD
+421 KKKDGKKAEKSD
-433 KKQKSKKQDKK
+433 KKQKPKKQDKK
-444 KDSKKSE
+444 KDSKKPD
-451 KPKLESKKE
+451 KPKLESKKDV
-460 ATPIEPKHEKKSEPK
+460 TSIEPKYEKNSESK
-475 TDEKVSETKTEEKP
+475 TDDKKTETKIE
-489 ITDEKAVSAESDYKP
+489 EKAVSEESAYKFD
-504 EDFSLFDAQP
+504 DFALFDAQP

-543 PGTLDYITT
+543 PGTVDYITT

-570 TVPKDKN
+570 TVPKTKN
-577 DIQPIEEETIEPTQV
+577 DIKPIEEETSEKIESAPV
-592 VEDKKPETVESTPV
+592 VEDKKAETIESAPV
-606 VEDKKPETVEPTPV
+606 VEDKKPEITEPDTH
-620 VKDKKP
+620 D
-626 ETVEPT
+626 T
-632 PVVEDKKLETVE
+632 
-644 PTPVVEDKKFETA
+644 
-657 EPVTEQNAHEN
+657 

-679 IKKAVIPEID
+679 IKKAVVPEID
-689 EDAFEHES
+689 EDAFEHENTINAS
-697 TTNSSTE
+697 TK
-704 PINDTPKPVIA
+704 PIDNTPKPVIA
-715 PAKPIEKPQPIVAP
+715 PAKLVEKPQPIVAP
-729 TNPVEKSQPIVA
+729 VEPV
-741 PAKPI
+741 
-746 EKPQPI
+746 EKPQP
-752 VTPAEPVKKAPSAP
+752 TANPAEPVKKAPSAP
-766 IKEATTESDISSRY
+766 IKETTTESDISSRY
-780 EKLFGKNSS
+780 EKLFGKNDS
-789 SSENAESFDKTE
+789 SSENSESLDKTE
-801 SRFEKLFGVKNTTEN
+801 SRFEKLFGVKNSTEN
-816 NENSNDTHTTADNS
+816 NENSDNKQTNANNES
-830 EVKED
+830 KDD
-835 SIVFEK
+835 SVVFEK
-841 PIQNDEENIH
+841 PIQNDEENVH

-859 PSLKTDKETESRFEK
+859 PALKTESRFEK
-874 LFGKNNPESLSQ
+874 LFGKNDPESLSQ

>member
-32 ETGYNQYVQDNI
+32 QTGYNQYVQDNI

-78 YDEPSQEP
+78 YEEPSQEP

-94 PSEEPSSE
+94 PSQEPSSE
-102 PSVEESSEEPSTE
+102 PSVEEPSQ
-115 PSVEESSEE
+115 E
-124 PSSETSVEESSQE
+124 PSSEPSVEESSQE

-148 KEPSK
+148 QEPSSEPSVVESSQEPSK
-153 QESSKETSKRT
+153 QESSKETSKRS

-198 NEKALEIFKMTA
+198 NEKALELFKMTA

-293 EDDDDIAGIQN
+293 EDGDDIAGIQN

-314 ITLQTRAKNLSDQQK
+314 ITLQTRAKDLSDQQK

-336 KSVSFTDIKP
+336 KSISFTDIKP

-352 NEDEIKNMM
+352 NDDEIKNMM

-366 TAGVCIVLFIV
+366 TAGVCILLFIV
-377 LISVLISRSRKKKKL
+377 LISVLISRSCKKKKL

-401 AEPKSEKK
+401 SEQKPEKK
-409 KSETKNKAEDKT
+409 NSETKNKSEDKS
-421 KKKEDKKAEKSD
+421 KKKDGKKAEKSD
-433 KKQKSKKQDKK
+433 KKQKPKKQDKK
-444 KDSKKSE
+444 KDSKKPD

-460 ATPIEPKHEKKSEPK
+460 VTSIEPKYEKNSESK
-475 TDEKVSETKTEEKP
+475 TDDKKTETKIE
-489 ITDEKAVSAESDYKP
+489 EKAVSEESAYKFD
-504 EDFSLFDAQP
+504 DFALFDAQP

-543 PGTLDYITT
+543 PGTVDYITT

-570 TVPKDKN
+570 TVPKTKN
-577 DIQPIEEETIEPTQV
+577 DIKPIEEETSEKIESAPV
-592 VEDKKPETVESTPV
+592 VEDKKAETIESAPV
-606 VEDKKPETVEPTPV
+606 VEDKKPEITEPDTH
-620 VKDKKP
+620 D
-626 ETVEPT
+626 T
-632 PVVEDKKLETVE
+632 
-644 PTPVVEDKKFETA
+644 
-657 EPVTEQNAHEN
+657 

-679 IKKAVIPEID
+679 IKKAVVPEID
-689 EDAFEHES
+689 EDAFEHENTINAS
-697 TTNSSTE
+697 TK
-704 PINDTPKPVIA
+704 PIDNTPKPVIA
-715 PAKPIEKPQPIVAP
+715 PAKLVEKPQPIVAP
-729 TNPVEKSQPIVA
+729 VEPVK
-741 PAKPI
+741 
-746 EKPQPI
+746 KPQPI
-752 VTPAEPVKKAPSAP
+752 ANPAEPVKKAPSAP
-766 IKEATTESDISSRY
+766 IKETTTESDISSRY
-780 EKLFGKNSS
+780 EKLFGKNDS
-789 SSENAESFDKTE
+789 SSENSESLDKTE
-801 SRFEKLFGVKNTTEN
+801 SRFEKLFGVKNSTEN
-816 NENSNDTHTTADNS
+816 NESSNNTQANADNNES
-830 EVKED
+830 KDD

-859 PSLKTDKETESRFEK
+859 PALKTESRFEK
-874 LFGKNNPESLSQ
+874 LFGKNDPESLSQ

>member
-1 MKRFTAIL
+1 MSKRAYELKTEVIVMKRFTAIL

-32 ETGYNQYVQDNI
+32 QTGYNQYVQDNI

-78 YDEPSQEP
+78 YEEPSQEP
-86 SSEPSVEE
+86 SSEP
-94 PSEEPSSE
+94 
-102 PSVEESSEEPSTE
+102 
-115 PSVEESSEE
+115 
-124 PSSETSVEESSQE
+124 SVEESSQE
-137 PSSEPSVEESS
+137 PSSEPSVVESS
-148 KEPSK
+148 QEPSK
-153 QESSKETSKRT
+153 QESSKETSKRS

-198 NEKALEIFKMTA
+198 NEKALELFKMTA

-293 EDDDDIAGIQN
+293 EDGDDIAGIQN

-314 ITLQTRAKNLSDQQK
+314 ITLQTRAKDLSDQQK

-377 LISVLISRSRKKKKL
+377 LISVLISRSCKKKKL

-401 AEPKSEKK
+401 SEQKPEKK
-409 KSETKNKAEDKT
+409 NSETKNKAEDKS
-421 KKKEDKKAEKSD
+421 KKKDGKKAEKSD
-433 KKQKSKKQDKK
+433 KKQKPKKQDEK
-444 KDSKKSE
+444 KDSKKPD

-460 ATPIEPKHEKKSEPK
+460 ATPVEPKYEKNSESK
-475 TDEKVSETKTEEKP
+475 TDDKKTETKIE
-489 ITDEKAVSAESDYKP
+489 EKAVSEESAYKFD
-504 EDFSLFDAQP
+504 DFALFDAQP

-543 PGTLDYITT
+543 PGTVDYITT

-570 TVPKDKN
+570 TVPKTKN
-577 DIQPIEEETIEPTQV
+577 DIKPIEEETSEKIESAPV
-592 VEDKKPETVESTPV
+592 VEDKKAENIESAPV
-606 VEDKKPETVEPTPV
+606 VEDKKPEITEPDTH
-620 VKDKKP
+620 D
-626 ETVEPT
+626 T
-632 PVVEDKKLETVE
+632 
-644 PTPVVEDKKFETA
+644 
-657 EPVTEQNAHEN
+657 

-679 IKKAVIPEID
+679 IKKAVVPEID
-689 EDAFEHES
+689 EDAFEHENTINAS
-697 TTNSSTE
+697 TK
-704 PINDTPKPVIA
+704 PIDNTPKPVIA
-715 PAKPIEKPQPIVAP
+715 PAKLVEKPQPIVAP
-729 TNPVEKSQPIVA
+729 VEPV
-741 PAKPI
+741 
-746 EKPQPI
+746 EKPQP
-752 VTPAEPVKKAPSAP
+752 TANPAEPVKKAPSAP
-766 IKEATTESDISSRY
+766 IKETTTKSDISSRY
-780 EKLFGKNSS
+780 EKLFGKNDL
-789 SSENAESFDKTE
+789 SSENSESLDKTE
-801 SRFEKLFGVKNTTEN
+801 SRFEKLFGVKNSTEN
-816 NENSNDTHTTADNS
+816 NESSDNKQTNANNES
-830 EVKED
+830 KD
-835 SIVFEK
+835 DNIVFEK
-841 PIQNDEENIH
+841 PIQNDEENVH

-859 PSLKTDKETESRFEK
+859 PALKTESRFEK
-874 LFGKNNPESLSQ
+874 LFGKNDPESLSQ

>member
-32 ETGYNQYVQDNI
+32 QTGYNQYVQDNI

-78 YDEPSQEP
+78 YEEPSQEP

-94 PSEEPSSE
+94 PSQEPSSE
-102 PSVEESSEEPSTE
+102 PSVEEPSQEPSSE
-115 PSVEESSEE
+115 PSVEEPSQE
-124 PSSETSVEESSQE
+124 PSSEPSVEESSQE
-137 PSSEPSVEESS
+137 PSSEPSVVESS
-148 KEPSK
+148 QEPSK
-153 QESSKETSKRT
+153 QESSKETSKRS

-198 NEKALEIFKMTA
+198 NEKALELFKMTA

-293 EDDDDIAGIQN
+293 EDGDDIAGIQN

-314 ITLQTRAKNLSDQQK
+314 ITLQTRAKDLSDQQK

-352 NEDEIKNMM
+352 NDDEIKNMM

-377 LISVLISRSRKKKKL
+377 LISVLISRSCKKKKL

-401 AEPKSEKK
+401 SEQKPEKK
-409 KSETKNKAEDKT
+409 NSETKNKAEDKS
-421 KKKEDKKAEKSD
+421 KKKDDKKAEKSD
-433 KKQKSKKQDKK
+433 KKQKPKKQDKK
-444 KDSKKSE
+444 KDSKKPD

-460 ATPIEPKHEKKSEPK
+460 VTSIEPKYDKNSESK
-475 TDEKVSETKTEEKP
+475 TDDKKTETKIE
-489 ITDEKAVSAESDYKP
+489 EKAVSEESAYKFD
-504 EDFSLFDAQP
+504 DFALFDAQP

-523 SNDEQTKVN
+523 SNDEQTKTN

-543 PGTLDYITT
+543 PGTVDYITT

-570 TVPKDKN
+570 TVPKTKN
-577 DIQPIEEETIEPTQV
+577 DIKPIEEETSEKIESAPV
-592 VEDKKPETVESTPV
+592 VEDKKAETIESAPV
-606 VEDKKPETVEPTPV
+606 VEDKKPEITEPDTH
-620 VKDKKP
+620 D
-626 ETVEPT
+626 T
-632 PVVEDKKLETVE
+632 
-644 PTPVVEDKKFETA
+644 
-657 EPVTEQNAHEN
+657 

-679 IKKAVIPEID
+679 IKKAVVPEID
-689 EDAFEHES
+689 EDAFEHENTINAS
-697 TTNSSTE
+697 TK
-704 PINDTPKPVIA
+704 PIDNTPKPVIA
-715 PAKPIEKPQPIVAP
+715 PAKLVEKPQPIVAP
-729 TNPVEKSQPIVA
+729 VEPV
-741 PAKPI
+741 
-746 EKPQPI
+746 EKPQP
-752 VTPAEPVKKAPSAP
+752 TANPAEPVKKAPSAP
-766 IKEATTESDISSRY
+766 IKETTTESDISSRY
-780 EKLFGKNSS
+780 EKLFGKNDL
-789 SSENAESFDKTE
+789 SSENSESLDKTE
-801 SRFEKLFGVKNTTEN
+801 SRFEKLFGVKNSTEN
-816 NENSNDTHTTADNS
+816 NESSDNKQTNANNEPKDGS
-830 EVKED
+830 V
-835 SIVFEK
+835 VFEK
-841 PIQNDEENIH
+841 PIQNDEENVH

-859 PSLKTDKETESRFEK
+859 PALKTESRFEK
-874 LFGKNNPESLSQ
+874 LFGKNDPESLSQ

>member
-32 ETGYNQYVQDNI
+32 QTGYNQYVQDNI

-78 YDEPSQEP
+78 YEEPSQEP

-94 PSEEPSSE
+94 PS
-102 PSVEESSEEPSTE
+102 
-115 PSVEESSEE
+115 
-124 PSSETSVEESSQE
+124 QE
-137 PSSEPSVEESS
+137 PSSEPSVVESS
-148 KEPSK
+148 QEPSK
-153 QESSKETSKRT
+153 QESSKETSKRS

-198 NEKALEIFKMTA
+198 NEKALELFKMTA

-265 LTKQKEYTS
+265 LTKQKEYAS

-293 EDDDDIAGIQN
+293 EDGDDIAGIQN

-314 ITLQTRAKNLSDQQK
+314 ITLQTRAKDLSDQQK

-352 NEDEIKNMM
+352 NDDEIKNMM

-377 LISVLISRSRKKKKL
+377 LISVLISRSCKKKKL

-401 AEPKSEKK
+401 SEQKPEKK
-409 KSETKNKAEDKT
+409 NSETKNKSEDKS
-421 KKKEDKKAEKSD
+421 KKKDDKKAEKSD
-433 KKQKSKKQDKK
+433 KKQKPKKQDEK
-444 KDSKKSE
+444 KDSKKPD

-460 ATPIEPKHEKKSEPK
+460 VTSIEPKYEKKSESK
-475 TDEKVSETKTEEKP
+475 TDDKKTETKIE
-489 ITDEKAVSAESDYKP
+489 EKAVSEESAYKFD
-504 EDFSLFDAQP
+504 DFALFDAQP

-543 PGTLDYITT
+543 PGTVDYITT

-570 TVPKDKN
+570 TVPKTKN
-577 DIQPIEEETIEPTQV
+577 DIKPIEEETSEKIESAPV
-592 VEDKKPETVESTPV
+592 VEDKKAENIESAPV
-606 VEDKKPETVEPTPV
+606 VEDKKPEITEPDTH
-620 VKDKKP
+620 D
-626 ETVEPT
+626 T
-632 PVVEDKKLETVE
+632 
-644 PTPVVEDKKFETA
+644 
-657 EPVTEQNAHEN
+657 

-679 IKKAVIPEID
+679 IKKAVVPEID
-689 EDAFEHES
+689 EDAFEHENKINAS
-697 TTNSSTE
+697 TK
-704 PINDTPKPVIA
+704 PIDNTPKPVIA
-715 PAKPIEKPQPIVAP
+715 PAKLVEKPQPIVAP
-729 TNPVEKSQPIVA
+729 VEPV
-741 PAKPI
+741 

-752 VTPAEPVKKAPSAP
+752 ANPAEPVKKAPSAP
-766 IKEATTESDISSRY
+766 IKETTTESDIYSRY
-780 EKLFGKNSS
+780 EKLFGKNDS
-789 SSENAESFDKTE
+789 SSENSESLDKTE
-801 SRFEKLFGVKNTTEN
+801 SRFEKLFGVKNSTEN
-816 NENSNDTHTTADNS
+816 NESSDNKQTNANN
-830 EVKED
+830 EPKDD
-835 SIVFEK
+835 SVVFEK
-841 PIQNDEENIH
+841 PIQNDEENVH

-859 PSLKTDKETESRFEK
+859 PALKTESRFEK
-874 LFGKNNPESLSQ
+874 LFGKNDPESLSQ

-892 QTTDEINNSEKK
+892 QKTDEINNSEKK

>member
-1 MKRFTAIL
+1 
-9 AALLAASCVFSSAV
+9 
-23 MAIPGETDP
+23 
-32 ETGYNQYVQDNI
+32 
-44 RYDALGYAYI
+44 
-54 DDEDGTRIY
+54 
-63 YDLNSYGYFVPINNP
+63 
-78 YDEPSQEP
+78 
-86 SSEPSVEE
+86 
-94 PSEEPSSE
+94 
-102 PSVEESSEEPSTE
+102 
-115 PSVEESSEE
+115 
-124 PSSETSVEESSQE
+124 
-137 PSSEPSVEESS
+137 
-148 KEPSK
+148 
-153 QESSKETSKRT
+153 
-164 DKSEIPLI
+164 
-172 NYKLDALKMNIALP
+172 MNIALP

-198 NEKALEIFKMTA
+198 NEKALELFKMTA

-293 EDDDDIAGIQN
+293 EDGDDIAGIQN

-314 ITLQTRAKNLSDQQK
+314 ITLQTRAKDLSDQQK

-377 LISVLISRSRKKKKL
+377 LISVLISRSCKKKKL

-401 AEPKSEKK
+401 SEQKPEKK
-409 KSETKNKAEDKT
+409 NSETKNKAEDKS
-421 KKKEDKKAEKSD
+421 KKKDGKKAEKSD
-433 KKQKSKKQDKK
+433 KKQKPKKQDKK
-444 KDSKKSE
+444 KDSKKPD
-451 KPKLESKKE
+451 KPKLESKKDV
-460 ATPIEPKHEKKSEPK
+460 TSIEPKYEKNSESNTDDKK
-475 TDEKVSETKTEEKP
+475 TETKIE
-489 ITDEKAVSAESDYKP
+489 EKAVSEESAYKFD
-504 EDFSLFDAQP
+504 DFALFDAQP

-543 PGTLDYITT
+543 PGTVDYITT

-570 TVPKDKN
+570 TVPKTKN
-577 DIQPIEEETIEPTQV
+577 DIKPIEEETSEKIESAPV
-592 VEDKKPETVESTPV
+592 VEDKKAETIESAPV
-606 VEDKKPETVEPTPV
+606 VEDKKPEITEPDTH
-620 VKDKKP
+620 D
-626 ETVEPT
+626 T
-632 PVVEDKKLETVE
+632 
-644 PTPVVEDKKFETA
+644 
-657 EPVTEQNAHEN
+657 

-679 IKKAVIPEID
+679 IKKAVVPEID
-689 EDAFEHES
+689 EDAFEHENTINAS
-697 TTNSSTE
+697 TK
-704 PINDTPKPVIA
+704 PIDNTPKPVIA
-715 PAKPIEKPQPIVAP
+715 PAKLVEKPQPIVAP
-729 TNPVEKSQPIVA
+729 VEPV
-741 PAKPI
+741 
-746 EKPQPI
+746 EKPQP
-752 VTPAEPVKKAPSAP
+752 TANPAEPVKKAPSAP
-766 IKEATTESDISSRY
+766 IKETTTESDIYSRY
-780 EKLFGKNSS
+780 EKLFGKNDS
-789 SSENAESFDKTE
+789 SSENSESLDKTE
-801 SRFEKLFGVKNTTEN
+801 SRFEKLFGVKNSTEN
-816 NENSNDTHTTADNS
+816 NENSDNKQTNANN
-830 EVKED
+830 EPKDD
-835 SIVFEK
+835 SVVFEK
-841 PIQNDEENIH
+841 PIQNDEENVH

-859 PSLKTDKETESRFEK
+859 PALKTESRFEK
-874 LFGKNNPESLSQ
+874 LFGKNDPESLSQ